1 MLWTFLFY
9 HANVKLN
16 NILGECNLMSN
27 CFDFGCF
34 LGGGSYC
41 FLSKYLR
48 SRRPSLLAVMTFL
61 ATVFIN
67 FMNVENIY
75 ATTAS
80 LSVNGDL
87 SFGSMNPT
95 ASGSNYE
102 KTIGVHGETDS
113 MMGYKLYMSA
123 GSDDTSLS
131 GSNWN
136 SFKIKSLE
144 GQEKPLWYVTP
155 ACTNCY
161 GYVVDRTGG
170 FEYSAI
176 PKLSAPAMLKKSD
189 NKGEFDLKF
198 SLGMRLD
205 NKVAPDSY
213 KNTVVFSLLAKDDVV
228 AKLDIGRNVNK
239 AIKKALGVT
248 DEEYLSHPEKT
259 MVTSGRFALD
269 SFKITKEKEG
279 DIPEEK
285 IFKVS
290 TDDSPV
296 PIYLGINT
304 FDTNSRH
311 SLLMWSDASIISF
324 PEDMSY
330 FFSGIKAQ
338 IGDFRYGDEMGR
350 RNIDTKNI
358 KNLSHFF
365 HGADLY
371 MNDGVH
377 DELFDN
383 LIDNENIITNLDSMY
398 ENAWVKNAFTM
409 PSKNL
414 DHVKTAR
421 NMFKNSQFKTM
432 YFTGLKISGI
442 EDMTSMF
449 ENCPGLY
456 HLDMSEMSTG
466 TLTSIKDIFKDSNA
480 LSKLILPKVF
490 NTSKITDMSY
500 LFANKNSL
508 VELIGFKVIDT
519 SSVVNMSHMFD
530 NCLRNFI
537 LDAEVFDNFNTS
549 KVEDMSYMFANAGRP
564 SYSVY
569 NETPFP
575 LKLITSSV
583 KNMEGM
589 FKGWNVKI
597 DISGFNFENVENMS
611 KMFMDGCEDSC
622 VGNENHN
629 SVEKIKFPEAGII
642 APKLTTIEKIFAYN
656 RIMKDFTLPISAPK
670 LLNANYAF
678 AYLHGANK
686 VDLSSM
692 YVPNLENME
701 YMFTYVGDYR
711 DLTEFKLFT
720 HPLQNIKT
728 IKHAFEHMY
737 VHYCLDKTL
746 DLSNFNVSKVT
757 DFSHLFDYFWADEL
771 DLTGWD
777 TSKAED
783 MSYLFFDADPGKV
796 YVSDSFV
803 TSNVINSERIF
814 AGVVLTGQQGS
825 NASNKDISYAR
836 IDGGAANPGA
846 FWRK

>member
-1 MLWTFLFY
+1 
-9 HANVKLN
+9 
-16 NILGECNLMSN
+16 MSN
-27 CFDFGCF
+27 FFDFGW
-34 LGGGSYC
+34 GGDFYC

-48 SRRPSLLAVMTFL
+48 SRRVPLLVVMTFL

-67 FMNVENIY
+67 FLNIKNIY
-75 ATTAS
+75 ASTAS
-80 LSVNGDL
+80 LSVSGDL
-87 SFGSMNPT
+87 NFGSVEPV
-95 ASGSNYE
+95 ASGSEYI
-102 KTIGVHGETDS
+102 KTIGVHGETNS

-155 ACTNCY
+155 VCTNCY
-161 GYVVDRTGG
+161 GYVVDRTNGY
-170 FEYSAI
+170 EYSAI
-176 PKLSAPAMLKKSD
+176 PKLSAPAMLKKSGD
-189 NKGEFDLKF
+189 KGEFDLKF

-205 NKVAPDSY
+205 DKVVAPDSY
-213 KNTVVFSLLAKDDVV
+213 KNTIVFSLLAKDDVV
-228 AKLDIGRNVNK
+228 AKLDIGRKVNR

-259 MVTSGRFALD
+259 MVTSGRFSFN
-269 SFKITKEKEG
+269 SFKIAKEKEG

-311 SLLMWSDASIISF
+311 NLLMWSDASIISF

-330 FFSGIKAQ
+330 FFSGIKAS
-338 IGDFRYGDEMGR
+338 IGGFTYGDEMGR

-371 MNDGVH
+371 MTDGAH
-377 DELFDN
+377 DGLFDN

-398 ENAWVKNAFTM
+398 ENAWVKNAFYM

-414 DHVKTAR
+414 DHVKTVR

-432 YFTGLKISGI
+432 YFTDLKISGI

-500 LFANKNSL
+500 LFADKSSL
-508 VELIGFKVIDT
+508 GELIGVERIDT
-519 SSVVNMSHMFD
+519 SSAVNMSHMFD
-530 NCLRNFI
+530 NCVRIFI
-537 LDAEVFDNFNTS
+537 FVTEGVFDNFNTS
-549 KVEDMSYMFANAGRP
+549 KVEDMSYMFANARRF
-564 SYSVY
+564 YR
-569 NETPFP
+569 NEAPFP

-597 DISGFNFENVENMS
+597 DISSFNFGNVENMS

-622 VGNENHN
+622 VGNEEHN
-629 SVEKIKFPEAGII
+629 AVEKIKFPEAGVI

-656 RIMKDFTLPISAPK
+656 KTMKDFTLPISAPK

-678 AYLHGANK
+678 AYLRGANK

-692 YVPNLENME
+692 YVPSLENME
-701 YMFTYVGDYR
+701 YMFTYVGKYEY
-711 DLTEFKLFT
+711 LTEFKLFT

-728 IKHAFEHMY
+728 LKHAFDNMY

-757 DFSHLFDYFWADEL
+757 DFSHLFDTFWADEL

-783 MSYLFFDADPGKV
+783 MSYLFSHAEPGKV

-803 TSNVINSERIF
+803 TSNVVNSELIF
-814 AGVVLTGQQGS
+814 WVAGITGQQGS
-825 NASNKDISYAR
+825 NAMNKDISYAR

>member
-1 MLWTFLFY
+1 
-9 HANVKLN
+9 
-16 NILGECNLMSN
+16 MSN

-34 LGGGSYC
+34 CLGDSDC

-48 SRRPSLLAVMTFL
+48 SRRASLLVVMAFL

-75 ATTAS
+75 ASTAS

-87 SFGSMNPT
+87 SFGSVNPT
-95 ASGSNYE
+95 ASGSEYV
-102 KTIGVHGETDS
+102 KTIGVHGETNS
-113 MMGYKLYMSA
+113 LTGYKLYMSA
-123 GSDDTSLS
+123 GGDDTSLS

-155 ACTNCY
+155 VCTNCY

-176 PKLSAPAMLKKSD
+176 PKLSAPAMLKKSGD
-189 NKGEFDLKF
+189 KGEFDLKF

-205 NKVAPDSY
+205 DKVAPDSY
-213 KNTVVFSLLAKDDVV
+213 KNTIVFSLLAKDDVV

-259 MVTSGRFALD
+259 IAISERLFLD
-269 SFKITKEKEG
+269 SFKIAKEKEG

-304 FDTNSRH
+304 FDSNSRH
-311 SLLMWSDASIISF
+311 NLLMWSDASIISF

-338 IGDFRYGDEMGR
+338 IGNFAYGDGVSR
-350 RNIDTKNI
+350 RNIDTKKIN
-358 KNLSHFF
+358 NLSHFF
-365 HGADLY
+365 HGADLLT
-371 MNDGVH
+371 NDNAH
-377 DELFDN
+377 DKIFDN
-383 LIDNENIITNLDSMY
+383 LIDDENVITNLDSMY
-398 ENAWVKNAFTM
+398 ENAQIKDAFYM

-421 NMFKNSQFKTM
+421 NMFKNSQFRTM
-432 YFTGLKISGI
+432 YFTDLKISGI

-449 ENCPGLY
+449 ENCPRLY

-466 TLTSIKDIFKDSNA
+466 TLTSIKDIFKDSDA

-508 VELIGFKVIDT
+508 SELIGFKRLDT
-519 SSVVNMSHMFD
+519 SSAVNMSHMFD
-530 NCLRNFI
+530 NCLRRFI
-537 LDAEVFDNFNTS
+537 FVTEGVFDNFNTS
-549 KVEDMSYMFANAGRP
+549 KVEDMSYMFANAGRH
-564 SYSVY
+564 YY
-569 NETPFP
+569 NEAPFP

-597 DISGFNFENVENMS
+597 DISGFNFGNVENMS

-622 VGNENHN
+622 VGNEQHN
-629 SVEKIKFPEAGII
+629 SVEKIKFSESGII

-656 RIMKDFTLPISAPK
+656 QTMKDFTLPISAPK

-678 AYLHGANK
+678 AYLRGANK

-701 YMFTYVGDYR
+701 YMFTYVGKYEY
-711 DLTEFKLFT
+711 LTEFKLFT

-728 IKHAFEHMY
+728 IKHAFDNMY

-746 DLSNFNVSKVT
+746 NLSNFNVSKVT
-757 DFSHLFDYFWADEL
+757 DFSHLFDTFYADEL

-777 TSKAED
+777 TSKVED
-783 MSYLFFDADPGKV
+783 MSYLFSHASPGKV

-803 TSNVINSERIF
+803 TSNVVNSELIF
-814 AGVVLTGQQGS
+814 WVAGITGQQGS
-825 NASNKDISYAR
+825 NAMNKDISYAR

>member
-1 MLWTFLFY
+1 
-9 HANVKLN
+9 
-16 NILGECNLMSN
+16 MSN
-27 CFDFGCF
+27 IFDFGW
-34 LGGGSYC
+34 GGDFYC

-48 SRRPSLLAVMTFL
+48 SRRASLLVIMTFL

-67 FMNVENIY
+67 FMNMENIY
-75 ATTAS
+75 ASTAS
-80 LSVNGDL
+80 LSVSGDL
-87 SFGSMNPT
+87 NFGSVNPV
-95 ASGSNYE
+95 ASGSEYV
-102 KTIGVHGETDS
+102 KTIGVHGGANS

-144 GQEKPLWYVTP
+144 GEEKPLWYVTP

-170 FEYSAI
+170 FQYSAM
-176 PKLSAPAMLKKSD
+176 PKLSAPALLKKSGD
-189 NKGEFDLKF
+189 KGEFDLKF

-205 NKVAPDSY
+205 DKVAPDSY

-259 MVTSGRFALD
+259 IATSERLALD
-269 SFKITKEKEG
+269 SFKIAKEKEG

-304 FDTNSRH
+304 FDSNSRH
-311 SLLMWSDASIISF
+311 NLLMWSDASIISF

-330 FFSGIKAQ
+330 FFSGIKAS
-338 IGDFRYGDEMGR
+338 IGGFSYGDEMGR

-371 MNDGVH
+371 MGDSAH
-377 DELFDN
+377 DSLFDN

-398 ENAWVKNAFTM
+398 ENAWVKNAFYM

-432 YFTGLKISGI
+432 YFTDLKISGI

-500 LFANKNSL
+500 LFADKSSL
-508 VELIGFKVIDT
+508 GELIGVKRIDT
-519 SSVVNMSHMFD
+519 SSAVNMSHMFD
-530 NCLRNFI
+530 NCVRIFI
-537 LDAEVFDNFNTS
+537 FVTEGVFDNFNTS
-549 KVEDMSYMFANAGRP
+549 KVEDMSYMFANARRF
-564 SYSVY
+564 YR
-569 NETPFP
+569 NEAPFP

-597 DISGFNFENVENMS
+597 DISGFNFGNVENMS

-622 VGNENHN
+622 VGNEEHN

-656 RIMKDFTLPISAPK
+656 KTMKDFTLPISAPK

-678 AYLHGANK
+678 AYLRGANK
-686 VDLSSM
+686 IDLSSM

-701 YMFTYVGDYR
+701 YMFTYVGKYE

-728 IKHAFEHMY
+728 LKHAFDNMY
-737 VHYCLDKTL
+737 VHFCLDKTL

-757 DFSHLFDYFWADEL
+757 DFSHLFDTFYADEL
-771 DLTGWD
+771 NLTGWD

-783 MSYLFFDADPGKV
+783 MSYLFSHASPGKV

-803 TSNVINSERIF
+803 TSNVVNSELIF
-814 AGVVLTGQQGS
+814 WVAGITGQQGS
-825 NASNKDISYAR
+825 NAMNKDISYAR

>member
-1 MLWTFLFY
+1 
-9 HANVKLN
+9 
-16 NILGECNLMSN
+16 MSN
-27 CFDFGCF
+27 CFDLGYFC

-48 SRRPSLLAVMTFL
+48 SRRASLLVVMAFL

-67 FMNVENIY
+67 FMNIENIY
-75 ATTAS
+75 ASTAS
-80 LSVNGDL
+80 LSVSGDL
-87 SFGSMNPT
+87 NFGSVEP
-95 ASGSNYE
+95 AAAGSEYV
-102 KTIGVHGETDS
+102 KTIGVHGETNS

-155 ACTNCY
+155 VCTNCY
-161 GYVVDRTGG
+161 GYVVDRTNGY
-170 FEYSAI
+170 EYSAI
-176 PKLSAPAMLKKSD
+176 PKLSTPAILKKSGD
-189 NKGEFDLKF
+189 KGEFDLKF

-205 NKVAPDSY
+205 DKIVAPDSY
-213 KNTVVFSLLAKDDVV
+213 KNTIVFSLLAKDDVV

-259 MVTSGRFALD
+259 MVTSGRFSFN
-269 SFKITKEKEG
+269 SFKIAKEKEG

-311 SLLMWSDASIISF
+311 NLLMWSDASIISF

-330 FFSGIKAQ
+330 FFSGIKAF
-338 IGDFRYGDEMGR
+338 IGDFEYGDGMSR

-371 MNDGVH
+371 ISDDTH
-377 DELFDN
+377 DKLFEN
-383 LIDNENIITNLDSMY
+383 LIDDENVITNLDSMY
-398 ENAWVKNAFTM
+398 ENAEIKNAFYM

-414 DHVKTAR
+414 NHVKTAR

-432 YFTGLKISGI
+432 YFTDLKISGI

-449 ENCPGLY
+449 ENCPRLY

-466 TLTSIKDIFKDSNA
+466 TLTSIKDIFKDSDA

-500 LFANKNSL
+500 LFANKSSL
-508 VELIGFKVIDT
+508 AWLIGFKRIDT
-519 SSVVNMSHMFD
+519 SSAVNMSHMFD
-530 NCLRNFI
+530 NCSRKFVF
-537 LDAEVFDNFNTS
+537 ETEGVFDNFNTS
-549 KVEDMSYMFANAGRP
+549 KVEDMSYMFANAGR
-564 SYSVY
+564 YYY
-569 NETPFP
+569 NEAPFP

-589 FKGWNVKI
+589 FKGWQVKI
-597 DISGFNFENVENMS
+597 DISGFNFGNVENMS

-622 VGNENHN
+622 VGNELHV
-629 SVEKIKFPEAGII
+629 SVEQIKFPEAGII

-656 RIMKDFTLPISAPK
+656 KMMKDFTLPISAPK

-678 AYLHGANK
+678 AYLHDANK

-701 YMFTYVGDYR
+701 YMFTYVGSYGH
-711 DLTEFKLFT
+711 LTEFKLFT

-728 IKHAFEHMY
+728 LKRAFDHMD
-737 VHYCLDKTL
+737 VRYCLDKIL

-757 DFSHLFDYFWADEL
+757 DFSHLFDTFYADEL

-777 TSKAED
+777 TSKVED
-783 MSYLFFDADPGKV
+783 MSYLFSHASPGKV

-803 TSNVINSERIF
+803 TSNVVNSELIF
-814 AGVVLTGQQGS
+814 WVAGITGQQGS
-825 NASNKDISYAR
+825 NAMNKDIPYAR

>member
-1 MLWTFLFY
+1 
-9 HANVKLN
+9 
-16 NILGECNLMSN
+16 MSN
-27 CFDFGCF
+27 FFDFGW
-34 LGGGSYC
+34 GGDFYC

-48 SRRPSLLAVMTFL
+48 SRRVPLLVVMTFL

-67 FMNVENIY
+67 FLNIKNIY
-75 ATTAS
+75 ASTAS

-87 SFGSMNPT
+87 NFGSVEP
-95 ASGSNYE
+95 AAAGSEYV
-102 KTIGVHGETDS
+102 KTIGVHGETNS

-155 ACTNCY
+155 VCTNCY
-161 GYVVDRTGG
+161 GYVVDRTNGY
-170 FEYSAI
+170 EYSAI
-176 PKLSAPAMLKKSD
+176 PKLSAPAMLKKSGD
-189 NKGEFDLKF
+189 KGEFDLKF

-205 NKVAPDSY
+205 DKIVAPDSY
-213 KNTVVFSLLAKDDVV
+213 KNTIVFSLLAKDDVV

-259 MVTSGRFALD
+259 MVTSGRFSFN
-269 SFKITKEKEG
+269 SFKIAKEKEG

-311 SLLMWSDASIISF
+311 DLLMWSDASIISF

-330 FFSGIKAQ
+330 FFSGIKAS
-338 IGDFRYGDEMGR
+338 IGGFTYGDEMGR

-371 MNDGVH
+371 MGDSVH
-377 DELFDN
+377 DSLFDN

-432 YFTGLKISGI
+432 YFTDLKISGI

-500 LFANKNSL
+500 LFAGKSSL
-508 VELIGFKVIDT
+508 GELIGVKRIDT
-519 SSVVNMSHMFD
+519 SSAVNMSHMFD
-530 NCLRNFI
+530 NCVRIFI
-537 LDAEVFDNFNTS
+537 FVTEGVFDNFNTS
-549 KVEDMSYMFANAGRP
+549 KVEDMSYMFANARWF
-564 SYSVY
+564 YR
-569 NETPFP
+569 NEAPFP

-589 FKGWNVKI
+589 FKGWKVKI
-597 DISGFNFENVENMS
+597 DISSFNFGNVENMS

-622 VGNENHN
+622 VGNEEHN
-629 SVEKIKFPEAGII
+629 SVEKIKFPESGIT

-656 RIMKDFTLPISAPK
+656 QTMKDFTLPISAPK

-678 AYLHGANK
+678 AYLRGANK

-701 YMFTYVGDYR
+701 YMFTYVGKYE

-728 IKHAFEHMY
+728 LKHAFDNMY
-737 VHYCLDKTL
+737 VHFCLDKTL
-746 DLSNFNVSKVT
+746 DLSNFNVSKVI
-757 DFSHLFDYFWADEL
+757 DFSHLFDTFWADEL

-783 MSYLFFDADPGKV
+783 MSYLFSHASPGKV
-796 YVSDSFV
+796 YASDSFV
-803 TSNVINSERIF
+803 TSNVVNSELIF
-814 AGVVLTGQQGS
+814 FNAVLTGQQGS
-825 NASNKDISYAR
+825 NAMNKDITYAR

>member
-9 HANVKLN
+9 YANVKLN
-16 NILGECNLMSN
+16 SILGEYNLMSS
-27 CFDFGCF
+27 F
-34 LGGGSYC
+34 LILTGGSFYR

-48 SRRPSLLAVMTFL
+48 SRRASLLVVMAFL

-75 ATTAS
+75 ASTAS

-87 SFGSMNPT
+87 SFGSVNPT
-95 ASGSNYE
+95 ASGSEYV
-102 KTIGVHGETDS
+102 KTIGVHGETNS
-113 MMGYKLYMSA
+113 MTGYKLYMSA
-123 GSDDTSLS
+123 GGDDTSLS

-144 GQEKPLWYVTP
+144 GKEKPLWHVTP
-155 ACTNCY
+155 VCTNCY
-161 GYVVDRTGG
+161 GYVIDRTNGY
-170 FEYSAI
+170 EYSAM
-176 PKLSAPAMLKKSD
+176 PKLSTPVMLKKSND
-189 NKGEFDLKF
+189 KGEFDLKF

-205 NKVAPDSY
+205 NNVTPDSY

-228 AKLDIGRNVNK
+228 AKLDIGRKVNR

-259 MVTSGRFALD
+259 IVTSERLFLD
-269 SFKITKEKEG
+269 SFKIAKEKEG

-304 FDTNSRH
+304 FDSNSRH
-311 SLLMWSDASIISF
+311 NLLMWSDASIISF

-338 IGDFRYGDEMGR
+338 IGNFAYGDGVSR
-350 RNIDTKNI
+350 RNIDTKKIN
-358 KNLSHFF
+358 NLSHFF
-365 HGADLY
+365 HGADLLT
-371 MNDGVH
+371 NDNAH
-377 DELFDN
+377 DKIFDN
-383 LIDNENIITNLDSMY
+383 LIDDENVITNLDSMY
-398 ENAWVKNAFTM
+398 ENAQIKDAFYM

-421 NMFKNSQFKTM
+421 NMFKNSQFRTM
-432 YFTGLKISGI
+432 YFTDLKISGI

-449 ENCPGLY
+449 ENCPRLY

-466 TLTSIKDIFKDSNA
+466 TLTSIKDIFKDSDA

-508 VELIGFKVIDT
+508 LELIGFKRLDT
-519 SSVVNMSHMFD
+519 SSAVNMSHMFD
-530 NCLRNFI
+530 NCLRRFI
-537 LDAEVFDNFNTS
+537 FVTEGVFDNFNTS
-549 KVEDMSYMFANAGRP
+549 KVEDMSYMFANAGRH
-564 SYSVY
+564 YY
-569 NETPFP
+569 NEAPFP

-597 DISGFNFENVENMS
+597 DISGFNFGNVENMS

-622 VGNENHN
+622 VGNEQHN
-629 SVEKIKFPEAGII
+629 SVEKIKFSESGII

-656 RIMKDFTLPISAPK
+656 QTMKDFTLPISAPK

-678 AYLHGANK
+678 AYLHDANK

-701 YMFTYVGDYR
+701 YMFTYVGSYGH
-711 DLTEFKLFT
+711 LTEFKLFT

-728 IKHAFEHMY
+728 LKRAFDHMD
-737 VHYCLDKTL
+737 VRYCLDKIL

-757 DFSHLFDYFWADEL
+757 DFSHLFDTFYADEL

-777 TSKAED
+777 TSKVED
-783 MSYLFFDADPGKV
+783 MSYLFSHASPGKV

-803 TSNVINSERIF
+803 TSNVVNSELIF
-814 AGVVLTGQQGS
+814 WVAGITGQQGS
-825 NASNKDISYAR
+825 NAMNKDISYAR

>member
-9 HANVKLN
+9 YANVKLN

-34 LGGGSYC
+34 CLVDSDC

-48 SRRPSLLAVMTFL
+48 SRRASLLVVMTFL

-67 FMNVENIY
+67 FMNIENIY

-80 LSVNGDL
+80 LSVDGDL
-87 SFGSMNPT
+87 SFGSVNPT
-95 ASGSNYE
+95 ASGSEYV

-123 GSDDTSLS
+123 DSDDTSLS

-144 GQEKPLWYVTP
+144 GEEKPLWYAPP

-161 GYVVDRTGG
+161 GYVIDRPGG
-170 FEYSAI
+170 FQYNAM
-176 PKLSAPAMLKKSD
+176 PKLSAPALLKKSGD
-189 NKGEFDLKF
+189 KGEFDLKF

-228 AKLDIGRNVNK
+228 AKLDIGRKVNR

-259 MVTSGRFALD
+259 MVTSGRFSFN
-269 SFKITKEKEG
+269 SFKIAKEKEG

-311 SLLMWSDASIISF
+311 NLLMWSDASIISF

-330 FFSGIKAQ
+330 FFSGIKAF
-338 IGDFRYGDEMGR
+338 IGDFEYGDGMSR

-365 HGADLY
+365 HGADFY
-371 MNDGVH
+371 MPDGVH
-377 DELFDN
+377 DKLFDN
-383 LIDNENIITNLDSMY
+383 FIDNENIITNLDSMY
-398 ENAWVKNAFTM
+398 ENTKIKDAFTM

-432 YFTGLKISGI
+432 YFTDLKISGI

-500 LFANKNSL
+500 LFANKSSL
-508 VELIGFKVIDT
+508 TELIGFKRIDA

-530 NCLRNFI
+530 NCPRRFI
-537 LDAEVFDNFNTS
+537 FVTEGVFDNFNTS
-549 KVEDMSYMFANAGRP
+549 KVEDMSYMFANASR
-564 SYSVY
+564 YYY
-569 NETPFP
+569 NEVPFP

-597 DISGFNFENVENMS
+597 DISSFNFGNVENMS

-629 SVEKIKFPEAGII
+629 AVEKIKFPESGII

-656 RIMKDFTLPISAPK
+656 KMMKDFTLPISAPK

-678 AYLHGANK
+678 AYLHDANK

-701 YMFTYVGDYR
+701 YMFTYVGSYGH
-711 DLTEFKLFT
+711 LTEFKLFT

-728 IKHAFEHMY
+728 LKRAFDHMD
-737 VHYCLDKTL
+737 VRYCLDKIL

-757 DFSHLFDYFWADEL
+757 DFSHLFDTFYADEL

-777 TSKAED
+777 TSKVED
-783 MSYLFFDADPGKV
+783 MSYLFSHASPGKV

-803 TSNVINSERIF
+803 TSNVVNSELIF
-814 AGVVLTGQQGS
+814 WVAGITGQQGS
-825 NASNKDISYAR
+825 NAMNKDISYAR

>member
-1 MLWTFLFY
+1 
-9 HANVKLN
+9 
-16 NILGECNLMSN
+16 MSN

-34 LGGGSYC
+34 CLGDSDC

-48 SRRPSLLAVMTFL
+48 SRRASLLVVMAFL
-61 ATVFIN
+61 TTVFIN

-75 ATTAS
+75 ASTAS

-87 SFGSMNPT
+87 SFGSVNPT
-95 ASGSNYE
+95 ASGSEYV
-102 KTIGVHGETDS
+102 KTIGVHGETNS
-113 MMGYKLYMSA
+113 MTGYKLYMSA

-144 GQEKPLWYVTP
+144 GEEKPLWYVTP

-176 PKLSAPAMLKKSD
+176 PKLSAPAMLKKSGD
-189 NKGEFDLKF
+189 KGEFDLKF

-205 NKVAPDSY
+205 DKVAPDSY
-213 KNTVVFSLLAKDDVV
+213 KNTIVFSLLAKDDVV

-259 MVTSGRFALD
+259 IAISERLFLD
-269 SFKITKEKEG
+269 SFKIAKEKEG

-304 FDTNSRH
+304 FDSNSRH
-311 SLLMWSDASIISF
+311 NLLMWSDASIISF

-338 IGDFRYGDEMGR
+338 IGNFAYGDGVSR
-350 RNIDTKNI
+350 RNIDTKKIN
-358 KNLSHFF
+358 NLSHFF
-365 HGADLY
+365 HGADLLT
-371 MNDGVH
+371 NDNAH
-377 DELFDN
+377 DKIFDN
-383 LIDNENIITNLDSMY
+383 LIDDENVITNLDSMY
-398 ENAWVKNAFTM
+398 ENAQIKDAFYM

-421 NMFKNSQFKTM
+421 NMFKNSQFRTM
-432 YFTGLKISGI
+432 YFTDLKISGI

-449 ENCPGLY
+449 ENCPRLY

-466 TLTSIKDIFKDSNA
+466 TLTSIKDIFKDSDA

-508 VELIGFKVIDT
+508 SELIGFKRLDT
-519 SSVVNMSHMFD
+519 SSAVNMSHMFD
-530 NCLRNFI
+530 NCLRRFI
-537 LDAEVFDNFNTS
+537 FVTEGVFDNFNTS
-549 KVEDMSYMFANAGRP
+549 KVEDMSYMFANAGRH
-564 SYSVY
+564 YY
-569 NETPFP
+569 NEAPFP

-597 DISGFNFENVENMS
+597 DISGFNFGNVENMS

-622 VGNENHN
+622 VGNEQHN
-629 SVEKIKFPEAGII
+629 SVEKIKFSESGII

-656 RIMKDFTLPISAPK
+656 QTMKDFTLPISAPK

-678 AYLHGANK
+678 AYLRGANK

-701 YMFTYVGDYR
+701 YMFTYVGKYEY
-711 DLTEFKLFT
+711 LTEFKLFT
-720 HPLQNIKT
+720 HSLQNIKT
-728 IKHAFEHMY
+728 IKHAFDNMY

-757 DFSHLFDYFWADEL
+757 DFSHLFDTFWADEL

-783 MSYLFFDADPGKV
+783 MSYLFSHASSGKV

-803 TSNVINSERIF
+803 TPNVVNSELIF
-814 AGVVLTGQQGS
+814 WVAELTGQQGS
-825 NASNKDISYAR
+825 NAMNKDISYAR

>member
-1 MLWTFLFY
+1 
-9 HANVKLN
+9 
-16 NILGECNLMSN
+16 MSN
-27 CFDFGCF
+27 F
-34 LGGGSYC
+34 LILVGGSFYC

-48 SRRPSLLAVMTFL
+48 SRRVSLLVVMTFL

-67 FMNVENIY
+67 FMNIENIY
-75 ATTAS
+75 ASTAS
-80 LSVNGDL
+80 LSVSGDL
-87 SFGSMNPT
+87 NFGSVEP
-95 ASGSNYE
+95 AAAGSEYV
-102 KTIGVHGETDS
+102 KTIGVHGETNS

-155 ACTNCY
+155 VCTNCY
-161 GYVVDRTGG
+161 GYVVDRTNGY
-170 FEYSAI
+170 EYSAI
-176 PKLSAPAMLKKSD
+176 PKLSTPAILKKSGD
-189 NKGEFDLKF
+189 KGEFDLKF

-205 NKVAPDSY
+205 DKIVAPDSY
-213 KNTVVFSLLAKDDVV
+213 KNTIVFSLLAKDDVV

-259 MVTSGRFALD
+259 MVTSGRFSFN
-269 SFKITKEKEG
+269 SFKIAKEKEG

-311 SLLMWSDASIISF
+311 NLLMWSDASIISF

-330 FFSGIKAQ
+330 FFSGIKAF
-338 IGDFRYGDEMGR
+338 IGDFEYGDGMSR

-371 MNDGVH
+371 ISDDTH
-377 DELFDN
+377 DKLFEN
-383 LIDNENIITNLDSMY
+383 LIDDENVITNLDSMY
-398 ENAWVKNAFTM
+398 ENAEIKNAFYM

-414 DHVKTAR
+414 NHVKTAR

-432 YFTGLKISGI
+432 YFTDLKISGI

-449 ENCPGLY
+449 ENCPRLY

-466 TLTSIKDIFKDSNA
+466 TLTSIKDIFKDSDA

-500 LFANKNSL
+500 LFANKSSL
-508 VELIGFKVIDT
+508 AWLIGFKRIDT
-519 SSVVNMSHMFD
+519 SSAVNMSHMFD
-530 NCLRNFI
+530 NCSRNFVF
-537 LDAEVFDNFNTS
+537 ETEGVFDNFNTS
-549 KVEDMSYMFANAGRP
+549 KVEDMSYMFANASR
-564 SYSVY
+564 YYY
-569 NETPFP
+569 NEVPFP

-597 DISGFNFENVENMS
+597 DISSFNFGNVENMS

-629 SVEKIKFPEAGII
+629 AVEKIKFPESGII

-656 RIMKDFTLPISAPK
+656 KMMKDFTLPISAPK

-678 AYLHGANK
+678 AYLHDANK

-701 YMFTYVGDYR
+701 YMFTYVGSYGH
-711 DLTEFKLFT
+711 LTEFKLFT

-728 IKHAFEHMY
+728 LKRAFDHMD
-737 VHYCLDKTL
+737 VRYCLDKIL

-757 DFSHLFDYFWADEL
+757 DFSHLFDTFYADEL

-777 TSKAED
+777 TSKVED
-783 MSYLFFDADPGKV
+783 MSYLFSHASPGKV

-803 TSNVINSERIF
+803 TSNVVNSELIF
-814 AGVVLTGQQGS
+814 WVAGITGQQGS
-825 NASNKDISYAR
+825 NAMNKDISYAR

>member
-1 MLWTFLFY
+1 
-9 HANVKLN
+9 
-16 NILGECNLMSN
+16 MSN
-27 CFDFGCF
+27 FFDFGW
-34 LGGGSYC
+34 GGDFYC
-41 FLSKYLR
+41 YLSKYLR
-48 SRRPSLLAVMTFL
+48 SRRVPLIVVMTFL

-102 KTIGVHGETDS
+102 KTIGVHGETNS

-259 MVTSGRFALD
+259 MVTSGRFALG

-304 FDTNSRH
+304 FDSNSRH
-311 SLLMWSDASIISF
+311 NLLMWSDASIISF

-330 FFSGIKAQ
+330 FFSGVKAS
-338 IGDFRYGDEMGR
+338 IGYFTYGEEMGR

-371 MNDGVH
+371 ISDDTH
-377 DELFDN
+377 DKLFEN
-383 LIDNENIITNLDSMY
+383 LIDDENVITNLDSMY

-414 DHVKTAR
+414 NHVKTAR

-432 YFTGLKISGI
+432 YFTDLKISGI

-500 LFANKNSL
+500 LFANKSSL
-508 VELIGFKVIDT
+508 GELIGFKVIDT

-537 LDAEVFDNFNTS
+537 FYTEGVFDNFNTS
-549 KVEDMSYMFANAGRP
+549 KVEDMSYMFANAGRH
-564 SYSVY
+564 YY
-569 NETPFP
+569 NESPFP

-597 DISGFNFENVENMS
+597 DISSFNFGNVENMS

-622 VGNENHN
+622 VRYEYH
-629 SVEKIKFPEAGII
+629 SAVEKIKFPGSGVI

-656 RIMKDFTLPISAPK
+656 QTMKDFTLPVFSAPK

-678 AYLHGANK
+678 AYLYNANK

-728 IKHAFEHMY
+728 IKHAFHHMY

-771 DLTGWD
+771 NLTGWD
-777 TSKAED
+777 TSRAED
-783 MSYLFFDADPGKV
+783 MSYLFSQAEPGKV

-803 TSNVINSERIF
+803 TSNVVRSEYIF
-814 AGVVLTGQQGS
+814 MNATLTGQQGS
-825 NASNKDISYAR
+825 NAYNKDISYAR

>member
-1 MLWTFLFY
+1 MSSFL
-9 HANVKLN
+9 
-16 NILGECNLMSN
+16 ILT
-27 CFDFGCF
+27 
-34 LGGGSYC
+34 GGSFYR

-48 SRRPSLLAVMTFL
+48 SRRASLLVVMAFL

-75 ATTAS
+75 ASTAS

-87 SFGSMNPT
+87 SFGSVNPT
-95 ASGSNYE
+95 ASGSEYV
-102 KTIGVHGETDS
+102 KTIGVHGETNS
-113 MMGYKLYMSA
+113 MTGYKLYMSA
-123 GSDDTSLS
+123 GGDDTSLS

-144 GQEKPLWYVTP
+144 GKEKPLWHVTP
-155 ACTNCY
+155 VCTNCY
-161 GYVVDRTGG
+161 GYVIDRTNGY
-170 FEYSAI
+170 EYSAM
-176 PKLSAPAMLKKSD
+176 PKLSTPVMLKKSND
-189 NKGEFDLKF
+189 KGEFDLKF

-205 NKVAPDSY
+205 NNVTPDSY

-228 AKLDIGRNVNK
+228 AKLDIGRKVNR

-259 MVTSGRFALD
+259 IVTSERLFLD
-269 SFKITKEKEG
+269 SFKIAKEKEG

-304 FDTNSRH
+304 FDSNSRH
-311 SLLMWSDASIISF
+311 NLLMWSDASIISF

-338 IGDFRYGDEMGR
+338 IGNFAYGDGVSR
-350 RNIDTKNI
+350 RNIDTKKIN
-358 KNLSHFF
+358 NLSHFF
-365 HGADLY
+365 HGADLLT
-371 MNDGVH
+371 NDNAH
-377 DELFDN
+377 DKIFDN
-383 LIDNENIITNLDSMY
+383 LIDDENVITNLDSMY
-398 ENAWVKNAFTM
+398 ENAQIKDAFYM

-421 NMFKNSQFKTM
+421 NMFKNSQFRTM
-432 YFTGLKISGI
+432 YFTDLKISGI

-449 ENCPGLY
+449 ENCPRLY

-466 TLTSIKDIFKDSNA
+466 TLTSIKDIFKDSDA

-508 VELIGFKVIDT
+508 SELIGFKRLDT
-519 SSVVNMSHMFD
+519 SSAVNMSHMFD
-530 NCLRNFI
+530 NCLRRFI
-537 LDAEVFDNFNTS
+537 FVTEGVFDNFNTS
-549 KVEDMSYMFANAGRP
+549 KVEDMSYMFANAGRH
-564 SYSVY
+564 YY
-569 NETPFP
+569 NEAPFP

-597 DISGFNFENVENMS
+597 DISGFNFGNVENMS

-622 VGNENHN
+622 VGNEQHN
-629 SVEKIKFPEAGII
+629 SVEKIKFSESGII

-656 RIMKDFTLPISAPK
+656 QTMKDFTLPISAPK

-678 AYLHGANK
+678 AYLRGANK

-701 YMFTYVGDYR
+701 YMFTYVGSYGH
-711 DLTEFKLFT
+711 LTEFKLFT

-728 IKHAFEHMY
+728 LKRAFDHMD
-737 VHYCLDKTL
+737 VRYCLDKIL

-757 DFSHLFDYFWADEL
+757 DFSHLFDTFYADEL
-771 DLTGWD
+771 NLTGWD
-777 TSKAED
+777 TSKVED
-783 MSYLFFDADPGKV
+783 MSYLFSHASPGKV

-803 TSNVINSERIF
+803 TSNVVNSELIF
-814 AGVVLTGQQGS
+814 WVAGITGQQGS
-825 NASNKDISYAR
+825 NAMNKDISYAR

>member
-27 CFDFGCF
+27 F
-34 LGGGSYC
+34 LILVGGSYC

-48 SRRPSLLAVMTFL
+48 FRRPSLLAVMTFL

-144 GQEKPLWYVTP
+144 GEEKPLWYVTP

-330 FFSGIKAQ
+330 FFSGIKAS
-338 IGDFRYGDEMGR
+338 IGGFTYGDEMGR

-371 MNDGVH
+371 MGDGVH

-398 ENAWVKNAFTM
+398 ENAWVKNAFYM
-409 PSKNL
+409 PPKNL

-432 YFTGLKISGI
+432 YFTDLKISGI

-508 VELIGFKVIDT
+508 TELIGFKVIDT

-530 NCLRNFI
+530 NCVRRFI
-537 LDAEVFDNFNTS
+537 FVTEGVFDNFNTS
-549 KVEDMSYMFANAGRP
+549 KVEDMSYMFANAGRD
-564 SYSVY
+564 YL
-569 NETPFP
+569 NEAPFP

-597 DISGFNFENVENMS
+597 DISSFNFGNVENMS

-622 VGNENHN
+622 VRYEDH
-629 SVEKIKFPEAGII
+629 SAVEKIKFPGSGII
-642 APKLTTIEKIFAYN
+642 APKLTTIEKFFAYN
-656 RIMKDFTLPISAPK
+656 QTMKDFTLPVFSAPK

-678 AYLHGANK
+678 AYLYDANK

-701 YMFTYVGDYR
+701 YMFTYVGNYR

-728 IKHAFEHMY
+728 LKHAFDHMY

-746 DLSNFNVSKVT
+746 DLSNFNVSKVA

-783 MSYLFFDADPGKV
+783 MSYLFSQASPGKV

-803 TSNVINSERIF
+803 TSNVVNSERIF
-814 AGVVLTGQQGS
+814 MNAELTGQQGS
-825 NASNKDISYAR
+825 NAYNKDISYAR

>member
-1 MLWTFLFY
+1 
-9 HANVKLN
+9 
-16 NILGECNLMSN
+16 MSN
-27 CFDFGCF
+27 FFDFGW
-34 LGGGSYC
+34 GGDFYC
-41 FLSKYLR
+41 YLSKYLR
-48 SRRPSLLAVMTFL
+48 SRRVPLIVVMTFL

-75 ATTAS
+75 ASTAS
-80 LSVNGDL
+80 LSVSGDL
-87 SFGSMNPT
+87 NFGSVKP
-95 ASGSNYE
+95 AAAGSEYI
-102 KTIGVHGETDS
+102 KTIGVHGETNS

-155 ACTNCY
+155 VCTNCY
-161 GYVVDRTGG
+161 GYVVDRTNGY
-170 FEYSAI
+170 EYSAI
-176 PKLSAPAMLKKSD
+176 PKLSTPAILKKSGD
-189 NKGEFDLKF
+189 KGEFDLKF

-205 NKVAPDSY
+205 DKVVAPDSY
-213 KNTVVFSLLAKDDVV
+213 KNTIVFSLLAKDDVV
-228 AKLDIGRNVNK
+228 AKLDIGRKVNR

-259 MVTSGRFALD
+259 MVTSGRFSFN
-269 SFKITKEKEG
+269 SFKIAKEKEG

-311 SLLMWSDASIISF
+311 NLLMWSDASIISF

-330 FFSGIKAQ
+330 FFSGIKAF
-338 IGDFRYGDEMGR
+338 IGDFEYGDGMSR

-365 HGADLY
+365 HGADLHIS
-371 MNDGVH
+371 DDTH
-377 DELFDN
+377 DKLFEN
-383 LIDNENIITNLDSMY
+383 LIDDENVITNLDSMY
-398 ENAWVKNAFTM
+398 ENAEIKNAFYM

-414 DHVKTAR
+414 NHVKTAR

-432 YFTGLKISGI
+432 YFTDLKISGI

-449 ENCPGLY
+449 ENCPRLY

-466 TLTSIKDIFKDSNA
+466 TLTSIKDIFKDSDA
-480 LSKLILPKVF
+480 FSKLILPKVF

-500 LFANKNSL
+500 LFANKSSL
-508 VELIGFKVIDT
+508 AWLIGFKRIDT
-519 SSVVNMSHMFD
+519 SSAVNMSHMFD
-530 NCLRNFI
+530 NCSRNFVF
-537 LDAEVFDNFNTS
+537 ETEGVFDNFNTS
-549 KVEDMSYMFANAGRP
+549 KVEDMSYMFANAGRH
-564 SYSVY
+564 YY
-569 NETPFP
+569 NEAPFP

-589 FKGWNVKI
+589 FKGWQVKI
-597 DISGFNFENVENMS
+597 DISGFNFGNVENMS

-622 VGNENHN
+622 VGNERH
-629 SVEKIKFPEAGII
+629 SAVEKIKFPESGVI

-656 RIMKDFTLPISAPK
+656 KTMKDFTLPISAPK

-678 AYLHGANK
+678 AYLHDANK

-701 YMFTYVGDYR
+701 YMFTYVGSYR
-711 DLTEFKLFT
+711 HLTEFKLFT

-728 IKHAFEHMY
+728 LKRAFDHMD
-737 VHYCLDKTL
+737 VRYCLDKIL

-757 DFSHLFDYFWADEL
+757 DFSHLFDTFYADEL

-777 TSKAED
+777 TSKVED
-783 MSYLFFDADPGKV
+783 MSYLFSHASPGKV

-803 TSNVINSERIF
+803 TSNVVNSELIF
-814 AGVVLTGQQGS
+814 WVAGITGQQGS
-825 NASNKDISYAR
+825 NAMNKDISYAR

>member
-9 HANVKLN
+9 YANVKLN

-34 LGGGSYC
+34 CLVDSDC

-48 SRRPSLLAVMTFL
+48 SRRASLLVVMTFL

-67 FMNVENIY
+67 FMNIENIY

-80 LSVNGDL
+80 LSVDGDL
-87 SFGSMNPT
+87 SFGSVNPT
-95 ASGSNYE
+95 ASGSEYV

-123 GSDDTSLS
+123 DSDDTSLS

-144 GQEKPLWYVTP
+144 GEEKPLWYAPP

-161 GYVVDRTGG
+161 GYGIDRPGG
-170 FEYSAI
+170 FQYNAM
-176 PKLSAPAMLKKSD
+176 PKLSAPALLKKSGD
-189 NKGEFDLKF
+189 KGEFDLKF

-228 AKLDIGRNVNK
+228 AKLDIGRKVNR

-259 MVTSGRFALD
+259 MVTSGRFSFN
-269 SFKITKEKEG
+269 SFKIAKEKEG

-311 SLLMWSDASIISF
+311 NLLMWSDASIISF

-330 FFSGIKAQ
+330 FFSGIKAF
-338 IGDFRYGDEMGR
+338 IGDFEYGDGMSR

-365 HGADLY
+365 HGADFY
-371 MNDGVH
+371 MPDGVH
-377 DELFDN
+377 DKLFDN
-383 LIDNENIITNLDSMY
+383 FIDNENIITNLDSMY
-398 ENAWVKNAFTM
+398 ENTKIKDAFTM

-432 YFTGLKISGI
+432 YFTDLKISGI

-466 TLTSIKDIFKDSNA
+466 TLTSIKDIFKGSNA

-500 LFANKNSL
+500 LFADKSSL
-508 VELIGFKVIDT
+508 GELIGVERIDA

-530 NCLRNFI
+530 NCLRRFI
-537 LDAEVFDNFNTS
+537 FVTEGVFDNFNTS
-549 KVEDMSYMFANAGRP
+549 KVEDMSYMFANASG
-564 SYSVY
+564 YYY
-569 NETPFP
+569 NEVPFP

-597 DISGFNFENVENMS
+597 DISSFNFGNVENMS

-629 SVEKIKFPEAGII
+629 AVEKIKFPESGII

-656 RIMKDFTLPISAPK
+656 KMMKDFTLPVFSAPK

-678 AYLHGANK
+678 AYLHDANK

-692 YVPNLENME
+692 YVPYLENME
-701 YMFTYVGDYR
+701 YMFTYVGSYGH
-711 DLTEFKLFT
+711 LTEFKLFT

-728 IKHAFEHMY
+728 LKRAFDHMD
-737 VHYCLDKTL
+737 VRYCLDKIL

-757 DFSHLFDYFWADEL
+757 DFSHLFDTFYADEL

-777 TSKAED
+777 TSKVED
-783 MSYLFFDADPGKV
+783 MSYLFSHASPGKV

-803 TSNVINSERIF
+803 TSNVVNSELIF
-814 AGVVLTGQQGS
+814 WVAGITGQQGS
-825 NASNKDISYAR
+825 NAMNKDISYAR

>member
-1 MLWTFLFY
+1 
-9 HANVKLN
+9 
-16 NILGECNLMSN
+16 
-27 CFDFGCF
+27 
-34 LGGGSYC
+34 
-41 FLSKYLR
+41 
-48 SRRPSLLAVMTFL
+48 MTFL

-67 FMNVENIY
+67 FMNMENIY
-75 ATTAS
+75 ASTAS
-80 LSVNGDL
+80 LLVSGDLNFGSVN
-87 SFGSMNPT
+87 PV
-95 ASGSNYE
+95 ASGSEYV
-102 KTIGVHGETDS
+102 KTIGVHGGANS

-144 GQEKPLWYVTP
+144 GKEQFLWYGPPV
-155 ACTNCY
+155 CTNCY
-161 GYVVDRTGG
+161 GYAVDRPGG
-170 FEYSAI
+170 AQYSAI
-176 PKLSAPAMLKKSD
+176 PKLSTPALLKKSGD
-189 NKGEFDLKF
+189 KGEFDLKF

-205 NKVAPDSY
+205 DKIVAPDSY
-213 KNTVVFSLLAKDDVV
+213 KNTIVFSLLAKDDVV

-259 MVTSGRFALD
+259 MVTSGRFSFN
-269 SFKITKEKEG
+269 SFKIAKEKEG

-311 SLLMWSDASIISF
+311 NLLMWSDASIISF

-330 FFSGIKAQ
+330 FFSGIKAF
-338 IGDFRYGDEMGR
+338 IGDFEYGDGMSR

-371 MNDGVH
+371 ISDDTH
-377 DELFDN
+377 DKLFEN
-383 LIDNENIITNLDSMY
+383 LIDDENVITNLDSMY
-398 ENAWVKNAFTM
+398 ENAEIKNAFYM

-414 DHVKTAR
+414 NHVKTAR

-432 YFTGLKISGI
+432 YFTDLKISGI

-449 ENCPGLY
+449 ENCPRLY

-466 TLTSIKDIFKDSNA
+466 TLTSIKDIFKDSDA

-500 LFANKNSL
+500 LFANKSSL
-508 VELIGFKVIDT
+508 AWLIGFKRIDT
-519 SSVVNMSHMFD
+519 SSAVNMSHMFD
-530 NCLRNFI
+530 NCSRNFVF
-537 LDAEVFDNFNTS
+537 ETEGVFDNFNTS
-549 KVEDMSYMFANAGRP
+549 KVEDMSYMFANAGR
-564 SYSVY
+564 YYY
-569 NETPFP
+569 NEAPFP

-589 FKGWNVKI
+589 FKGWQVKI
-597 DISGFNFENVENMS
+597 DISGFNFGNVENMS

-622 VGNENHN
+622 VGNELHV
-629 SVEKIKFPEAGII
+629 SVEQIKFPEAGII

-656 RIMKDFTLPISAPK
+656 KMMKDFTLPISAPK

-678 AYLHGANK
+678 AYLHDANK

-701 YMFTYVGDYR
+701 YMFTYVGSYR
-711 DLTEFKLFT
+711 HLTEFKLFT

-728 IKHAFEHMY
+728 LKRAFDHMD
-737 VHYCLDKTL
+737 VRYCLDKIL

-757 DFSHLFDYFWADEL
+757 DFSHLFDTFYADEL

-777 TSKAED
+777 TSKVED
-783 MSYLFFDADPGKV
+783 MSYLFSHASPGKV

-803 TSNVINSERIF
+803 TSNVVNSELIF
-814 AGVVLTGQQGS
+814 WVAGITGQQGS
-825 NASNKDISYAR
+825 NAMNKDISYAR

>member
-1 MLWTFLFY
+1 
-9 HANVKLN
+9 
-16 NILGECNLMSN
+16 MSN
-27 CFDFGCF
+27 F
-34 LGGGSYC
+34 LILVGGSFYC

-48 SRRPSLLAVMTFL
+48 SRRVSLLVVMTFL

-67 FMNVENIY
+67 FMNIENIY
-75 ATTAS
+75 ASTAS
-80 LSVNGDL
+80 LSVSGDL
-87 SFGSMNPT
+87 NFGSVEP
-95 ASGSNYE
+95 AAAGSEYV
-102 KTIGVHGETDS
+102 KTIGVHGETNS

-155 ACTNCY
+155 VCTNCY
-161 GYVVDRTGG
+161 GYVVDRTNGY
-170 FEYSAI
+170 EYSAI
-176 PKLSAPAMLKKSD
+176 PKLSTPAILKKSGD
-189 NKGEFDLKF
+189 KGEFDLKF

-205 NKVAPDSY
+205 DKIVAPDSY
-213 KNTVVFSLLAKDDVV
+213 KNTIVFSLLAKDDVV

-259 MVTSGRFALD
+259 MVTSGRFSFN
-269 SFKITKEKEG
+269 SFKIAKEKEG

-311 SLLMWSDASIISF
+311 NLLMWSDASIISF

-330 FFSGIKAQ
+330 FFSGIKAF
-338 IGDFRYGDEMGR
+338 IGDFEYGDGMSR

-371 MNDGVH
+371 ISDDTH
-377 DELFDN
+377 DKLFEN
-383 LIDNENIITNLDSMY
+383 LIDDENVITNLDSMY
-398 ENAWVKNAFTM
+398 ENAEIKNAFYM

-414 DHVKTAR
+414 NHVKTAR

-432 YFTGLKISGI
+432 YFTDLKISGI

-449 ENCPGLY
+449 ENCPRLY

-466 TLTSIKDIFKDSNA
+466 TLTSIKDIFKDSDA

-500 LFANKNSL
+500 LFANKSSL
-508 VELIGFKVIDT
+508 VWLIGFKRIDT
-519 SSVVNMSHMFD
+519 SSAVNMSHMFD
-530 NCLRNFI
+530 NCSRNFVF
-537 LDAEVFDNFNTS
+537 ETEGVFDNFNTS
-549 KVEDMSYMFANAGRP
+549 KVEDMSYMFANAGR
-564 SYSVY
+564 YYY
-569 NETPFP
+569 NEAPFP

-589 FKGWNVKI
+589 FKGWQVKI
-597 DISGFNFENVENMS
+597 DISGFNFGNVENMS

-622 VGNENHN
+622 VGNELHV
-629 SVEKIKFPEAGII
+629 SVEQIKFPEAGII

-656 RIMKDFTLPISAPK
+656 KMMKDFTLPISAPK

-678 AYLHGANK
+678 AYLHDANK

-701 YMFTYVGDYR
+701 YMFTYVGSYR
-711 DLTEFKLFT
+711 HLTEFKLFT

-728 IKHAFEHMY
+728 LKRAFDHMD
-737 VHYCLDKTL
+737 VRYCLDKIL

-757 DFSHLFDYFWADEL
+757 DFSHLFDTFYADEL
-771 DLTGWD
+771 DLTGWE
-777 TSKAED
+777 TSKVED
-783 MSYLFFDADPGKV
+783 MSYLFSHASPGKV

-803 TSNVINSERIF
+803 TSNVVNSELIF
-814 AGVVLTGQQGS
+814 WVAGITGQQGS
-825 NASNKDISYAR
+825 NAMNKDISYAR

>member
-1 MLWTFLFY
+1 
-9 HANVKLN
+9 
-16 NILGECNLMSN
+16 MSN
-27 CFDFGCF
+27 CFDLGYFCF

-48 SRRPSLLAVMTFL
+48 SRRASLLVVMAFL

-75 ATTAS
+75 ASTAS

-87 SFGSMNPT
+87 NFGSVEPV

-102 KTIGVHGETDS
+102 KTIGVHGETNS

-155 ACTNCY
+155 VCTNCY
-161 GYVVDRTGG
+161 GYVVDRTNGY
-170 FEYSAI
+170 EYSAI
-176 PKLSAPAMLKKSD
+176 PKLSAPAILKKSGD
-189 NKGEFDLKF
+189 KGEFDLKF

-205 NKVAPDSY
+205 DKVVAPDSY
-213 KNTVVFSLLAKDDVV
+213 KNTIVFSLLAKDDVV

-239 AIKKALGVT
+239 AIKKVLGVT

-259 MVTSGRFALD
+259 MVTSGRFTLD
-269 SFKITKEKEG
+269 SFKIAKEKEG

-296 PIYLGINT
+296 PIYLGINA
-304 FDTNSRH
+304 FDINSRH

-330 FFSGIKAQ
+330 FFSGVKAF
-338 IGDFRYGDEMGR
+338 IADFKYGDGMGR

-371 MNDGVH
+371 MNDNTH
-377 DELFDN
+377 DKLFDN

-398 ENAWVKNAFTM
+398 ENAWVKNAFYM

-432 YFTGLKISGI
+432 YFTDLKISGI

-500 LFANKNSL
+500 LFANKSSL
-508 VELIGFKVIDT
+508 TELIGFKRIDA

-530 NCLRNFI
+530 NCPRRFI
-537 LDAEVFDNFNTS
+537 FVTEGVFDNFNTS
-549 KVEDMSYMFANAGRP
+549 KVEDMSYMFANASR
-564 SYSVY
+564 YYY
-569 NETPFP
+569 NEVPFP

-597 DISGFNFENVENMS
+597 DISSFNFGNVENMS

-629 SVEKIKFPEAGII
+629 AVEKIKFPESGII

-656 RIMKDFTLPISAPK
+656 KMMKDFTLPISAPK

-678 AYLHGANK
+678 AYLHDANK

-701 YMFTYVGDYR
+701 YMFTYVGSYDH
-711 DLTEFKLFT
+711 LTEFKLFT

-728 IKHAFEHMY
+728 LKRAFDHMD
-737 VHYCLDKTL
+737 VRYCLDKIL

-757 DFSHLFDYFWADEL
+757 DFSHLFDTFYANEL

-777 TSKAED
+777 TSKVED
-783 MSYLFFDADPGKV
+783 MSYLFSHASPGKV

-803 TSNVINSERIF
+803 TSNVVNSELIF
-814 AGVVLTGQQGS
+814 WVAGITGQQGS
-825 NASNKDISYAR
+825 NAMNKDISYAR

>member
-27 CFDFGCF
+27 CFDFDYFC

-41 FLSKYLR
+41 YLSKYLR
-48 SRRPSLLAVMTFL
+48 SRRVPLIVVMTFL

-67 FMNVENIY
+67 FLNIKNIY

-144 GQEKPLWYVTP
+144 GEEKPLWYVTP

-170 FEYSAI
+170 FEYSAM
-176 PKLSAPAMLKKSD
+176 PKLSTPALLKKSGD
-189 NKGEFDLKF
+189 KGEFDLKF

-205 NKVAPDSY
+205 NKVVPDSY

-259 MVTSGRFALD
+259 IATSERLALD
-269 SFKITKEKEG
+269 SFKIAKEKEG

-304 FDTNSRH
+304 FDSNSRH
-311 SLLMWSDASIISF
+311 NLLMWSDASIISF

-338 IGDFRYGDEMGR
+338 IGNFTYGDEMGR

-371 MNDGVH
+371 MTDGAH
-377 DELFDN
+377 DGLFDN

-398 ENAWVKNAFTM
+398 ENAWVKNAFYM

-432 YFTGLKISGI
+432 YFTDLKISGI

-466 TLTSIKDIFKDSNA
+466 TLTSIKDIFKGSNA

-500 LFANKNSL
+500 LFADKSSL
-508 VELIGFKVIDT
+508 GELIGVERIDT
-519 SSVVNMSHMFD
+519 SSAVNMSHMFD
-530 NCLRNFI
+530 NCVRIFI
-537 LDAEVFDNFNTS
+537 FVTEGVFDNFNTS
-549 KVEDMSYMFANAGRP
+549 KVEDMSYMFANARRF
-564 SYSVY
+564 YR
-569 NETPFP
+569 NEAPFP

-597 DISGFNFENVENMS
+597 DISSFNFGNVENMS

-622 VGNENHN
+622 VGNEEHN
-629 SVEKIKFPEAGII
+629 AVEKIKFPEAGVI

-656 RIMKDFTLPISAPK
+656 KTMKDFTLPISAPK

-678 AYLHGANK
+678 AYLRGANK

-692 YVPNLENME
+692 YVPSLENME
-701 YMFTYVGDYR
+701 YMFTYVGKYE

-728 IKHAFEHMY
+728 LKHAFDNMY

-757 DFSHLFDYFWADEL
+757 DFSHLFDTFWADEL

-783 MSYLFFDADPGKV
+783 MSYLFSHAEPGKV

-803 TSNVINSERIF
+803 TSNVVNSELIF
-814 AGVVLTGQQGS
+814 WVAGITGQQGS
-825 NASNKDISYAR
+825 NAMNKDISYAR

>member
-1 MLWTFLFY
+1 
-9 HANVKLN
+9 
-16 NILGECNLMSN
+16 MSN
-27 CFDFGCF
+27 F
-34 LGGGSYC
+34 LILVGGSFYC

-48 SRRPSLLAVMTFL
+48 SRRVSLLVVMTFL

-67 FMNVENIY
+67 FMNIENIY
-75 ATTAS
+75 ASTAS
-80 LSVNGDL
+80 LSVSGDL
-87 SFGSMNPT
+87 NFGSVEP
-95 ASGSNYE
+95 AAAGSEYV
-102 KTIGVHGETDS
+102 KTIGVHGETNS

-155 ACTNCY
+155 VCTNCY
-161 GYVVDRTGG
+161 GYVVDRTNGY
-170 FEYSAI
+170 EYSAI
-176 PKLSAPAMLKKSD
+176 PKLSTPAILKKSGD
-189 NKGEFDLKF
+189 KGEFDLKF

-205 NKVAPDSY
+205 DKIVAPDSY
-213 KNTVVFSLLAKDDVV
+213 KNTIVFSLLAKDDVV

-259 MVTSGRFALD
+259 MVTSGRFSFN
-269 SFKITKEKEG
+269 SFKIAKEKEG

-311 SLLMWSDASIISF
+311 NLLMWSDASIISF

-330 FFSGIKAQ
+330 FFSGIKAF
-338 IGDFRYGDEMGR
+338 IGDFEYGDGMSR

-371 MNDGVH
+371 ISDDTH
-377 DELFDN
+377 DKLFEN
-383 LIDNENIITNLDSMY
+383 LIDDENVITNLDSMY
-398 ENAWVKNAFTM
+398 ENAEIKNAFYM

-414 DHVKTAR
+414 NHVKTAR

-432 YFTGLKISGI
+432 YFTDLKISGI

-449 ENCPGLY
+449 ENCPRLY

-466 TLTSIKDIFKDSNA
+466 TLTSIKDIFKDSDA

-500 LFANKNSL
+500 LFANKSSL
-508 VELIGFKVIDT
+508 AWLIGFKRIDT
-519 SSVVNMSHMFD
+519 SSAVNMSHMFD
-530 NCLRNFI
+530 NCSRNFVF
-537 LDAEVFDNFNTS
+537 ETEGVFDNFNTS
-549 KVEDMSYMFANAGRP
+549 KVEDMSYMFANAGR
-564 SYSVY
+564 YYY
-569 NETPFP
+569 NEAPFP

-589 FKGWNVKI
+589 FKGWQVKI
-597 DISGFNFENVENMS
+597 DISGFNFGNVENMS
-611 KMFMDGCEDSC
+611 KMFMDGCEGSC
-622 VGNENHN
+622 VGNELHV
-629 SVEKIKFPEAGII
+629 SVEQIKFPEAGII

-656 RIMKDFTLPISAPK
+656 KMMKDFTLPISAPK

-678 AYLHGANK
+678 AYLHDANK

-701 YMFTYVGDYR
+701 YMFTYVGSYR
-711 DLTEFKLFT
+711 HLTEFKLFT

-728 IKHAFEHMY
+728 LKRAFDHMD
-737 VHYCLDKTL
+737 VRYCLDKIL

-757 DFSHLFDYFWADEL
+757 DFSHLFDTFYADEL

-777 TSKAED
+777 TSKVED
-783 MSYLFFDADPGKV
+783 MSYLFSHASPGKV

-803 TSNVINSERIF
+803 TSNVVNSELIF
-814 AGVVLTGQQGS
+814 WVAGITGQQGS
-825 NASNKDISYAR
+825 NAMNKDISYAR

>member
-1 MLWTFLFY
+1 
-9 HANVKLN
+9 
-16 NILGECNLMSN
+16 MSN
-27 CFDFGCF
+27 FFDFGWGDF
-34 LGGGSYC
+34 YC
-41 FLSKYLR
+41 YLSKYLR
-48 SRRPSLLAVMTFL
+48 SRRASLLVVMTFL

-67 FMNVENIY
+67 FLNIENIY
-75 ATTAS
+75 ASTAS
-80 LSVNGDL
+80 LSVSGDL
-87 SFGSMNPT
+87 NFGSVEPA
-95 ASGSNYE
+95 ASGSEYV
-102 KTIGVHGETDS
+102 KTIGVHGGANS

-144 GQEKPLWYVTP
+144 GKEQFLWYGPPV
-155 ACTNCY
+155 CTNCY
-161 GYVVDRTGG
+161 GYAVDRPGG
-170 FEYSAI
+170 AQYSAI
-176 PKLSAPAMLKKSD
+176 PKLSTPALLKKSGD
-189 NKGEFDLKF
+189 KGEFDLKF

-205 NKVAPDSY
+205 DKIVAPDSY
-213 KNTVVFSLLAKDDVV
+213 KNTIVFSLLAKDDVV

-259 MVTSGRFALD
+259 MVTSGRFSFN
-269 SFKITKEKEG
+269 SFKIAKEKEG

-311 SLLMWSDASIISF
+311 NLLMWSDASIISF

-330 FFSGIKAQ
+330 FFSGIKAF
-338 IGDFRYGDEMGR
+338 IGDFEYGDGMSR

-371 MNDGVH
+371 ISDDTH
-377 DELFDN
+377 DKLFEN
-383 LIDNENIITNLDSMY
+383 LIDDENVITNLDSMY
-398 ENAWVKNAFTM
+398 ENAEIKNAFYM

-414 DHVKTAR
+414 NHVKTAR

-432 YFTGLKISGI
+432 YFTDLKISGI

-449 ENCPGLY
+449 ENCPRLY

-466 TLTSIKDIFKDSNA
+466 TLTSIKDIFKDSDA

-500 LFANKNSL
+500 LFANKSSL
-508 VELIGFKVIDT
+508 AWLIGFKRIDT
-519 SSVVNMSHMFD
+519 SSAVNMSHMFD
-530 NCLRNFI
+530 NCSRNFVF
-537 LDAEVFDNFNTS
+537 ETEGVFDNFNTS
-549 KVEDMSYMFANAGRP
+549 KVEDMSYMFANAGR
-564 SYSVY
+564 YYY
-569 NETPFP
+569 NEAPFP

-589 FKGWNVKI
+589 FKGWQVKI
-597 DISGFNFENVENMS
+597 DISGFNFGNVENMS

-622 VGNENHN
+622 VGNELHV
-629 SVEKIKFPEAGII
+629 SVEQIKFPEAGII

-656 RIMKDFTLPISAPK
+656 KMMKDFTLPISAPK

-678 AYLHGANK
+678 AYLHDANK

-701 YMFTYVGDYR
+701 YMFTYVGSYR
-711 DLTEFKLFT
+711 HLTEFKLFT

-728 IKHAFEHMY
+728 LKRAFDHMD
-737 VHYCLDKTL
+737 VRYCLDKIL

-757 DFSHLFDYFWADEL
+757 DFSHLFDTFYADEL

-777 TSKAED
+777 TSKVED
-783 MSYLFFDADPGKV
+783 MSYLFSHASPGKV

-803 TSNVINSERIF
+803 TSNVVNSELIF
-814 AGVVLTGQQGS
+814 WVAGITGQQGS
-825 NASNKDISYAR
+825 NAMNKDISYAR

>member
-1 MLWTFLFY
+1 
-9 HANVKLN
+9 
-16 NILGECNLMSN
+16 
-27 CFDFGCF
+27 
-34 LGGGSYC
+34 
-41 FLSKYLR
+41 
-48 SRRPSLLAVMTFL
+48 MTFL

-67 FMNVENIY
+67 FMNIENIY
-75 ATTAS
+75 ASTAS
-80 LSVNGDL
+80 LSVSGDL
-87 SFGSMNPT
+87 NFGSVEP
-95 ASGSNYE
+95 AAAGSEYV
-102 KTIGVHGETDS
+102 KTIGVHGETNS

-155 ACTNCY
+155 VCTNCY
-161 GYVVDRTGG
+161 GYVVDRTNGY
-170 FEYSAI
+170 EYSAI
-176 PKLSAPAMLKKSD
+176 PKLSTPAILKKSGD
-189 NKGEFDLKF
+189 KGEFDLKF

-205 NKVAPDSY
+205 DKIVAPDSY
-213 KNTVVFSLLAKDDVV
+213 KNTIVFSLLAKDDVV

-259 MVTSGRFALD
+259 MVTSGRFSFN
-269 SFKITKEKEG
+269 SFKIAKEKEG

-311 SLLMWSDASIISF
+311 NLLMWSDASIISF

-330 FFSGIKAQ
+330 FFSGIKAF
-338 IGDFRYGDEMGR
+338 IGDFEYGDGMSR

-371 MNDGVH
+371 ISDDTH
-377 DELFDN
+377 DKLFEN
-383 LIDNENIITNLDSMY
+383 LIDDENVITNLDSMY
-398 ENAWVKNAFTM
+398 ENAEIKNAFYM

-414 DHVKTAR
+414 NHVKTAR

-432 YFTGLKISGI
+432 YFTDLKISGI

-449 ENCPGLY
+449 ENCPRLY

-466 TLTSIKDIFKDSNA
+466 TLTSIKDIFKDSDA

-500 LFANKNSL
+500 LFANKSSL
-508 VELIGFKVIDT
+508 VWLIGFKRIDT
-519 SSVVNMSHMFD
+519 SSAVNMSHMFD
-530 NCLRNFI
+530 NCSRNFVF
-537 LDAEVFDNFNTS
+537 ETEGVFDNFNTS
-549 KVEDMSYMFANAGRP
+549 KVEDMSYMFANAGR
-564 SYSVY
+564 YYY
-569 NETPFP
+569 NEAPFP

-589 FKGWNVKI
+589 FKGWQVKI
-597 DISGFNFENVENMS
+597 DISGFNFGNVENMS

-622 VGNENHN
+622 VGNELHV
-629 SVEKIKFPEAGII
+629 SVEQIKFPEAGII

-656 RIMKDFTLPISAPK
+656 KMMKDFTLPISAPK

-678 AYLHGANK
+678 AYLHDANK

-701 YMFTYVGDYR
+701 YMFTYVGSYR
-711 DLTEFKLFT
+711 HLTEFKLFT

-728 IKHAFEHMY
+728 LKRAFDHMD
-737 VHYCLDKTL
+737 VRYCLDKIL

-757 DFSHLFDYFWADEL
+757 DFSHLFDTFYADEL

-777 TSKAED
+777 TSKVED
-783 MSYLFFDADPGKV
+783 MSYLFSHASPGKV

-803 TSNVINSERIF
+803 TSNVVNSELIF
-814 AGVVLTGQQGS
+814 WVAGITGQQGS
-825 NASNKDISYAR
+825 NAMNKDISYAR

>member
-1 MLWTFLFY
+1 
-9 HANVKLN
+9 
-16 NILGECNLMSN
+16 MSN

-34 LGGGSYC
+34 CLVDSDC

-48 SRRPSLLAVMTFL
+48 SRRASLLVVMTFL

-67 FMNVENIY
+67 FMNIENIY

-80 LSVNGDL
+80 LSVDGDL
-87 SFGSMNPT
+87 SFGSVNPT
-95 ASGSNYE
+95 ASGSEYV

-123 GSDDTSLS
+123 DSDDTSLS

-144 GQEKPLWYVTP
+144 GEEKPLWYAPP

-161 GYVVDRTGG
+161 GYGIDRPGG
-170 FEYSAI
+170 FQYNAM
-176 PKLSAPAMLKKSD
+176 PKLSAPALLKKSGD
-189 NKGEFDLKF
+189 KGEFDLKF

-228 AKLDIGRNVNK
+228 AKLDIGRKVNR

-259 MVTSGRFALD
+259 MVTSGRFSFN
-269 SFKITKEKEG
+269 SFKIAKEKEG

-311 SLLMWSDASIISF
+311 NLLMWSDASIISF

-330 FFSGIKAQ
+330 FFSGIKAF
-338 IGDFRYGDEMGR
+338 IGDFEYGDGMSR

-365 HGADLY
+365 HGADFY
-371 MNDGVH
+371 MPDGVH
-377 DELFDN
+377 DKLFDN
-383 LIDNENIITNLDSMY
+383 FIDNENIITNLDSMY
-398 ENAWVKNAFTM
+398 ENTKIKDAFTM

-432 YFTGLKISGI
+432 YFTDLKISGI

-466 TLTSIKDIFKDSNA
+466 TLTSIKDIFKGSNA

-500 LFANKNSL
+500 LFADKSSL
-508 VELIGFKVIDT
+508 GELIGVERIDA

-530 NCLRNFI
+530 NCLRRFI
-537 LDAEVFDNFNTS
+537 FVTEGVFDNFNTS
-549 KVEDMSYMFANAGRP
+549 KVEDMSYMFANASG
-564 SYSVY
+564 YYY
-569 NETPFP
+569 NEVPFP

-597 DISGFNFENVENMS
+597 DISSFNFGNVENMS

-629 SVEKIKFPEAGII
+629 AVEKIKFPESGII

-656 RIMKDFTLPISAPK
+656 KMMKDFTLPVFSAPK

-678 AYLHGANK
+678 AYLHDANK

-692 YVPNLENME
+692 YVPYLENME
-701 YMFTYVGDYR
+701 YMFTYVGSYGH
-711 DLTEFKLFT
+711 LTEFKLFT

-728 IKHAFEHMY
+728 LKRAFDHMD
-737 VHYCLDKTL
+737 VRYCLDKIL

-757 DFSHLFDYFWADEL
+757 DFSHLFDTFYADEL

-777 TSKAED
+777 TSKVED
-783 MSYLFFDADPGKV
+783 MSYLFSHASPGKV

-803 TSNVINSERIF
+803 TSNVVNSELIF
-814 AGVVLTGQQGS
+814 WVAGITGQQGS
-825 NASNKDISYAR
+825 NAMNKDISYAR

>member
-1 MLWTFLFY
+1 
-9 HANVKLN
+9 
-16 NILGECNLMSN
+16 
-27 CFDFGCF
+27 
-34 LGGGSYC
+34 
-41 FLSKYLR
+41 
-48 SRRPSLLAVMTFL
+48 MTFL

-67 FMNVENIY
+67 FMNIKNIY
-75 ATTAS
+75 ASTAS
-80 LSVNGDL
+80 LSVSGDL
-87 SFGSMNPT
+87 NFGSVEPA
-95 ASGSNYE
+95 ASGSEYV
-102 KTIGVHGETDS
+102 KTIGVHGETNS

-144 GQEKPLWYVTP
+144 GKEQPLWYVTP
-155 ACTNCY
+155 VCTNCY
-161 GYVVDRTGG
+161 GYVVDRTNGY
-170 FEYSAI
+170 EYSAI
-176 PKLSAPAMLKKSD
+176 PKLSAPAILKKSGD
-189 NKGEFDLKF
+189 KGEFDLKF

-205 NKVAPDSY
+205 DKVVAPDSY
-213 KNTVVFSLLAKDDVV
+213 KNTIVFSLLAKDDVV

-259 MVTSGRFALD
+259 MVTSGRFTLD
-269 SFKITKEKEG
+269 SFKIAKEKEG

-296 PIYLGINT
+296 PIYLGINA

-330 FFSGIKAQ
+330 FFSGVKAF
-338 IGDFRYGDEMGR
+338 ITDFKYGDGMGR

-371 MNDGVH
+371 MIDDTH
-377 DELFDN
+377 DKLFDN
-383 LIDNENIITNLDSMY
+383 LIDNENVITNLDSMY
-398 ENAWVKNAFTM
+398 ENAQIKDAFYM

-432 YFTGLKISGI
+432 YFTDLKISGI

-449 ENCPGLY
+449 ENCPRLY

-500 LFANKNSL
+500 LFANKSSL
-508 VELIGFKVIDT
+508 TELIGFKRIDA

-530 NCLRNFI
+530 NCLRRFI
-537 LDAEVFDNFNTS
+537 FVTEGVFDNFNTS
-549 KVEDMSYMFANAGRP
+549 KVEDMSYMFANASR
-564 SYSVY
+564 YYY
-569 NETPFP
+569 NEVPFP

-597 DISGFNFENVENMS
+597 DISSFNFGNVENMS

-629 SVEKIKFPEAGII
+629 AVEKIKFPESGII

-656 RIMKDFTLPISAPK
+656 KMMKDFTLPISAPK

-678 AYLHGANK
+678 AYLHDANK

-701 YMFTYVGDYR
+701 YMFTYVGSYDH
-711 DLTEFKLFT
+711 LTEFKLFT

-728 IKHAFEHMY
+728 LKRAFDHMG
-737 VHYCLDKTL
+737 VRYCLDKIL

-757 DFSHLFDYFWADEL
+757 DFSYLFDTFYADEL

-777 TSKAED
+777 TSKVED
-783 MSYLFFDADPGKV
+783 MSYLFSHASPGKV

-803 TSNVINSERIF
+803 TSNVVNSELIF
-814 AGVVLTGQQGS
+814 WVAGITGQQGS
-825 NASNKDISYAR
+825 NAMNKDISYAR

>member
-1 MLWTFLFY
+1 
-9 HANVKLN
+9 
-16 NILGECNLMSN
+16 MSN
-27 CFDFGCF
+27 F
-34 LGGGSYC
+34 LILVGGSFYC

-48 SRRPSLLAVMTFL
+48 SRRVSLLVVMTFL

-67 FMNVENIY
+67 FMNIENIY
-75 ATTAS
+75 ASTAS
-80 LSVNGDL
+80 LSVSGDL
-87 SFGSMNPT
+87 NFGSVEP
-95 ASGSNYE
+95 AAAGSEYV
-102 KTIGVHGETDS
+102 KTIGVHGETNS

-155 ACTNCY
+155 VCTNCY
-161 GYVVDRTGG
+161 GYVVDRTNGY
-170 FEYSAI
+170 EYSAI
-176 PKLSAPAMLKKSD
+176 PKLITPAILKKSGD
-189 NKGEFDLKF
+189 KGEFDLKF

-205 NKVAPDSY
+205 DKIVAPDSY
-213 KNTVVFSLLAKDDVV
+213 KNTIVFSLLAKDDVV

-259 MVTSGRFALD
+259 MVTSGRFSFN
-269 SFKITKEKEG
+269 SFKIAKEKEG

-311 SLLMWSDASIISF
+311 NLLMWSDASIISF

-330 FFSGIKAQ
+330 FFSGIKAF
-338 IGDFRYGDEMGR
+338 IGDFEYGDGMSR

-371 MNDGVH
+371 ISDDTH
-377 DELFDN
+377 DKLFEN
-383 LIDNENIITNLDSMY
+383 LIDDENVITNLDSMY
-398 ENAWVKNAFTM
+398 ENAEIKNAFYM

-414 DHVKTAR
+414 NHVKTAR

-432 YFTGLKISGI
+432 YFTDLKISGI

-449 ENCPGLY
+449 ENCPRLY

-466 TLTSIKDIFKDSNA
+466 TLTSIKDIFKDSDA

-500 LFANKNSL
+500 LFANKSSL
-508 VELIGFKVIDT
+508 AWLIGFKRIDT
-519 SSVVNMSHMFD
+519 SSAVNMSHMFD
-530 NCLRNFI
+530 NCPRRFI
-537 LDAEVFDNFNTS
+537 FVTEGVFDNFNTS
-549 KVEDMSYMFANAGRP
+549 KVEDMSYMFANASR
-564 SYSVY
+564 YYY
-569 NETPFP
+569 NEVPFP

-597 DISGFNFENVENMS
+597 DISSFNFGNVENMS

-629 SVEKIKFPEAGII
+629 AVEKIKFPESGII

-656 RIMKDFTLPISAPK
+656 KMMKDFTLPISAPK

-678 AYLHGANK
+678 AYLHDANK

-701 YMFTYVGDYR
+701 YMFTYVGSYGH
-711 DLTEFKLFT
+711 LTEFKLFT

-728 IKHAFEHMY
+728 LKRAFDHMD
-737 VHYCLDKTL
+737 VRYCLDKIL

-757 DFSHLFDYFWADEL
+757 DFSHLFDTFYADEL

-777 TSKAED
+777 TSKVED
-783 MSYLFFDADPGKV
+783 MSYLFSHASPGKV

-803 TSNVINSERIF
+803 TSNVVNSELIF
-814 AGVVLTGQQGS
+814 WVAGITGQQGS
-825 NASNKDISYAR
+825 NAMNKDISYAR

>member
-1 MLWTFLFY
+1 
-9 HANVKLN
+9 
-16 NILGECNLMSN
+16 MSN
-27 CFDFGCF
+27 IFDFGW
-34 LGGGSYC
+34 GGDFYC

-48 SRRPSLLAVMTFL
+48 SRRASLLVIMTFL

-67 FMNVENIY
+67 FMNMENIY
-75 ATTAS
+75 ASTAS
-80 LSVNGDL
+80 LSVSGDL
-87 SFGSMNPT
+87 NFGSVNPV
-95 ASGSNYE
+95 ASGSEYV
-102 KTIGVHGETDS
+102 KTIGVHGGANS

-144 GQEKPLWYVTP
+144 GKEQFLWYGPPV
-155 ACTNCY
+155 CTNCY
-161 GYVVDRTGG
+161 GYAVDRPGG
-170 FEYSAI
+170 AQYSAI
-176 PKLSAPAMLKKSD
+176 PKLSTPALLKKSGD
-189 NKGEFDLKF
+189 KGEFDLKF

-205 NKVAPDSY
+205 NKVVAPDSY
-213 KNTVVFSLLAKDDVV
+213 KNTIVFSLLAKDDVV

-259 MVTSGRFALD
+259 MVTSERLALD

-371 MNDGVH
+371 MTDNAH
-377 DELFDN
+377 DRLFDN

-398 ENAWVKNAFTM
+398 ENAWVKNAFYM

-432 YFTGLKISGI
+432 YFTDLKISGI

-449 ENCPGLY
+449 ENCPSLY
-456 HLDMSEMSTG
+456 HLDMSEMATG

-500 LFANKNSL
+500 LFANKSSL
-508 VELIGFKVIDT
+508 GELIGVKRIDT
-519 SSVVNMSHMFD
+519 SSAVNMSHMFD
-530 NCLRNFI
+530 NCVRIFI
-537 LDAEVFDNFNTS
+537 FVTEGVFDNFNTS
-549 KVEDMSYMFANAGRP
+549 KVEDMSYMFANAGR
-564 SYSVY
+564 YY
-569 NETPFP
+569 LNEAPFP

-597 DISGFNFENVENMS
+597 DISSFNFGNVENMS

-622 VGNENHN
+622 VGNERHGA
-629 SVEKIKFPEAGII
+629 VEKIKFPESGIT

-656 RIMKDFTLPISAPK
+656 KTMKDFTLPISAPK

-678 AYLHGANK
+678 AYLRGANK

-701 YMFTYVGDYR
+701 YMFTYVGKYE

-728 IKHAFEHMY
+728 LKHAFDNMY
-737 VHYCLDKTL
+737 MHYCLDKTL

-757 DFSHLFDYFWADEL
+757 DFSHLFDTFYADEL

-777 TSKAED
+777 TSKVED
-783 MSYLFFDADPGKV
+783 MSYLFSHASPGKV

-803 TSNVINSERIF
+803 TSNVVNSELIF
-814 AGVVLTGQQGS
+814 WVAGITGQQGS
-825 NASNKDISYAR
+825 NAMNKDISYAH

>member
-1 MLWTFLFY
+1 
-9 HANVKLN
+9 
-16 NILGECNLMSN
+16 
-27 CFDFGCF
+27 
-34 LGGGSYC
+34 
-41 FLSKYLR
+41 
-48 SRRPSLLAVMTFL
+48 MTFL
-61 ATVFIN
+61 ATVLIN

-75 ATTAS
+75 ASTAS
-80 LSVNGDL
+80 LSVSGDL
-87 SFGSMNPT
+87 NFGSVEPAAT
-95 ASGSNYE
+95 GSEYV
-102 KTIGVHGETDS
+102 KTIGVHGETNS

-131 GSNWN
+131 GSVWN

-144 GQEKPLWYVTP
+144 GKEQFLWYAPPV
-155 ACTNCY
+155 CTNCY
-161 GYVVDRTGG
+161 GYAVDRPGG
-170 FEYSAI
+170 AQYSAI
-176 PKLSAPAMLKKSD
+176 PKLSTPEILKKSGD
-189 NKGEFDLKF
+189 KGEFDLKF

-205 NKVAPDSY
+205 DKIVAPDSY
-213 KNTVVFSLLAKDDVV
+213 KNTIVFSLLAKDDVV

-259 MVTSGRFALD
+259 MVTSGRFALG

-311 SLLMWSDASIISF
+311 NLLMWSDASIISF

-371 MNDGVH
+371 MTDNAH
-377 DELFDN
+377 DRLFDN

-398 ENAWVKNAFTM
+398 ENAWVKNAFYM

-432 YFTGLKISGI
+432 YFTDLKISGI

-449 ENCPGLY
+449 ENCPRLY

-500 LFANKNSL
+500 LFADKSSL
-508 VELIGFKVIDT
+508 GELIGVERIDT
-519 SSVVNMSHMFD
+519 SSAVNMSHMFD
-530 NCLRNFI
+530 NCVRIFI
-537 LDAEVFDNFNTS
+537 FVTEGVFDNFNTS
-549 KVEDMSYMFANAGRP
+549 KVEDMSYMFANARRF
-564 SYSVY
+564 YR
-569 NETPFP
+569 NEAPFP

-597 DISGFNFENVENMS
+597 DISSFNFGNVENMS

-622 VGNENHN
+622 VGNEEHN
-629 SVEKIKFPEAGII
+629 AVEKIKFPEAGVI

-656 RIMKDFTLPISAPK
+656 KTMKDFTLPISAPK

-678 AYLHGANK
+678 AYLRGANK

-692 YVPNLENME
+692 YVPSLENME
-701 YMFTYVGDYR
+701 YMFTYVGKYE

-728 IKHAFEHMY
+728 LKHAFDNMY

-757 DFSHLFDYFWADEL
+757 DFSHLFDTFWADEL

-783 MSYLFFDADPGKV
+783 MSYLFSHAEPGKV

-803 TSNVINSERIF
+803 TSNVVNSELIF
-814 AGVVLTGQQGS
+814 WVAGITGQQGS
-825 NASNKDISYAR
+825 NAMNKDISYAR

-846 FWRK
+846 FWKK

>member
-1 MLWTFLFY
+1 
-9 HANVKLN
+9 
-16 NILGECNLMSN
+16 MSN
-27 CFDFGCF
+27 FFDFGW
-34 LGGGSYC
+34 GGDFYC
-41 FLSKYLR
+41 YLSRYLR
-48 SRRPSLLAVMTFL
+48 SRRVPLLVVMTFL

-67 FMNVENIY
+67 FLNIKNIY
-75 ATTAS
+75 ASTAS
-80 LSVNGDL
+80 LSVSGDL

-144 GQEKPLWYVTP
+144 GEEKPLWYVTP

-170 FEYSAI
+170 FEYSAM
-176 PKLSAPAMLKKSD
+176 PKLSTPALLKKSGD
-189 NKGEFDLKF
+189 KGEFDLKF

-205 NKVAPDSY
+205 NKVVPDSY

-259 MVTSGRFALD
+259 IATSERLALD
-269 SFKITKEKEG
+269 RFKIAKEKEG

-304 FDTNSRH
+304 FDSNSRH
-311 SLLMWSDASIISF
+311 NLLMWSDASIISF

-338 IGDFRYGDEMGR
+338 IGNFTYGDEMGR

-371 MNDGVH
+371 MTDGAH
-377 DELFDN
+377 DGLFDN

-398 ENAWVKNAFTM
+398 ENAWVKNAFYM

-432 YFTGLKISGI
+432 YFTDLKISGI

-500 LFANKNSL
+500 LFADKSSL
-508 VELIGFKVIDT
+508 VELIGVERIDT
-519 SSVVNMSHMFD
+519 SSAVNMSHMFD
-530 NCLRNFI
+530 NCVRIFI
-537 LDAEVFDNFNTS
+537 FVTEGVFDNFNTS
-549 KVEDMSYMFANAGRP
+549 KVEDMSYMFANARR
-564 SYSVY
+564 SYR
-569 NETPFP
+569 NEAPFP

-597 DISGFNFENVENMS
+597 DISSFNFGNVENMS

-622 VGNENHN
+622 VGNEEHN
-629 SVEKIKFPEAGII
+629 AVEKIKFPEAGVI

-656 RIMKDFTLPISAPK
+656 KTMKDFTLPISAPK

-678 AYLHGANK
+678 AYLRGANK

-692 YVPNLENME
+692 YVRSLEKME
-701 YMFTYVGDYR
+701 YMFTYVGKYE

-728 IKHAFEHMY
+728 LKHAFDNMY

-757 DFSHLFDYFWADEL
+757 DFSHLFDTFWADEL

-783 MSYLFFDADPGKV
+783 MSYLFSHAEPGKV

-803 TSNVINSERIF
+803 TSNVVNSELIF
-814 AGVVLTGQQGS
+814 WVAGITGQQGS
-825 NASNKDISYAR
+825 NAMNKDISYAR

>member
-1 MLWTFLFY
+1 
-9 HANVKLN
+9 
-16 NILGECNLMSN
+16 
-27 CFDFGCF
+27 
-34 LGGGSYC
+34 
-41 FLSKYLR
+41 
-48 SRRPSLLAVMTFL
+48 
-61 ATVFIN
+61 
-67 FMNVENIY
+67 MNMENIY
-75 ATTAS
+75 ASTAS
-80 LSVNGDL
+80 LSVSGDL
-87 SFGSMNPT
+87 NFGSVNPV
-95 ASGSNYE
+95 ASGSEYV
-102 KTIGVHGETDS
+102 KTIGVHGGANS

-144 GQEKPLWYVTP
+144 GKEQFLWYGPPV
-155 ACTNCY
+155 CTNCY
-161 GYVVDRTGG
+161 GYAVDRPGG
-170 FEYSAI
+170 AQYSAI
-176 PKLSAPAMLKKSD
+176 PKLSTPALLKKSGD
-189 NKGEFDLKF
+189 KGEFDLKF

-205 NKVAPDSY
+205 DKVVAPDSY
-213 KNTVVFSLLAKDDVV
+213 KNTIVFSLLAKDDVV

-259 MVTSGRFALD
+259 MVTSGRFSFS
-269 SFKITKEKEG
+269 SFKIAKEKEG

-311 SLLMWSDASIISF
+311 NLLMWSDASIISF

-330 FFSGIKAQ
+330 FFSGVKAF
-338 IGDFRYGDEMGR
+338 IGDFEYGDGMSR

-365 HGADLY
+365 HGADFY
-371 MNDGVH
+371 MSDGVH
-377 DELFDN
+377 DKLFDN
-383 LIDNENIITNLDSMY
+383 FIDNENIITNLDSMY
-398 ENAWVKNAFTM
+398 ENTKIKDAFTM

-432 YFTGLKISGI
+432 YFTDLKISGI

-449 ENCPGLY
+449 ENCPRLD

-480 LSKLILPKVF
+480 LYKLILPKVF

-500 LFANKNSL
+500 LFANKSSL
-508 VELIGFKVIDT
+508 AWLIGFKRIDA
-519 SSVVNMSHMFD
+519 SSAVNMSHMFD
-530 NCLRNFI
+530 NCARYFI
-537 LDAEVFDNFNTS
+537 FTIEREGVFDNFNTS
-549 KVEDMSYMFANAGRP
+549 KVEDMSYMFANAGGMGL
-564 SYSVY
+564 Y

-589 FKGWNVKI
+589 FKGWNAKI
-597 DISGFNFENVENMS
+597 DISSFNFGNVENMS

-622 VGNENHN
+622 VGNEMHT
-629 SVEKIKFPEAGII
+629 SVEKIKFPESGII

-656 RIMKDFTLPISAPK
+656 QRMKDFTLPISAPK

-678 AYLHGANK
+678 AYLRGANK

-701 YMFTYVGDYR
+701 YMFTYVGKYEY
-711 DLTEFKLFT
+711 LTEFKLFT

-728 IKHAFEHMY
+728 LKHAFDNMY
-737 VHYCLDKTL
+737 VRHCLDKTL

-757 DFSHLFDYFWADEL
+757 DFSHLFDTFYADEL

-783 MSYLFFDADPGKV
+783 MSYLFSQASPGKV

-814 AGVVLTGQQGS
+814 TNAELTGQKGS
-825 NASNKDISYAR
+825 NAYNKDISYAR
-836 IDGGAANPGA
+836 IDGGAASPGA

>member
-1 MLWTFLFY
+1 
-9 HANVKLN
+9 
-16 NILGECNLMSN
+16 MSN
-27 CFDFGCF
+27 IFDFGW
-34 LGGGSYC
+34 GGDFYC

-48 SRRPSLLAVMTFL
+48 SRRASLLVIMTFL

-67 FMNVENIY
+67 FLNMENIY
-75 ATTAS
+75 ASTAS
-80 LSVNGDL
+80 LSVSGDL
-87 SFGSMNPT
+87 NFGSVNPV
-95 ASGSNYE
+95 ASGSEYV
-102 KTIGVHGETDS
+102 KTIGVHGGANS

-144 GQEKPLWYVTP
+144 GKEQFLWYGPPV
-155 ACTNCY
+155 CTNCY
-161 GYVVDRTGG
+161 GYAVDRPGG
-170 FEYSAI
+170 AQYSAI
-176 PKLSAPAMLKKSD
+176 PKLSTPEILKKSGD
-189 NKGEFDLKF
+189 KGEFDLKF

-205 NKVAPDSY
+205 DKVVAPDSY
-213 KNTVVFSLLAKDDVV
+213 KNTIVFSLLAKDDVV

-259 MVTSGRFALD
+259 MVTSERLALD

-371 MNDGVH
+371 MTDNVH
-377 DELFDN
+377 DRLFDN

-432 YFTGLKISGI
+432 YFTDLKISGI

-500 LFANKNSL
+500 LFANKSSL
-508 VELIGFKVIDT
+508 GKLIGFKVIDT

-537 LDAEVFDNFNTS
+537 FYTEGVFDNFNTS
-549 KVEDMSYMFANAGRP
+549 KVEDMSYMFANAGRH
-564 SYSVY
+564 YY
-569 NETPFP
+569 NEAPFP

-597 DISGFNFENVENMS
+597 DISSFNFGNVENMS

-629 SVEKIKFPEAGII
+629 AVEKIKFPESGII

-656 RIMKDFTLPISAPK
+656 KTMKDFTLPISAPK

-678 AYLHGANK
+678 AYLHDANK

-728 IKHAFEHMY
+728 LKRAFDHMD
-737 VHYCLDKTL
+737 VRYCLDKIL

-757 DFSHLFDYFWADEL
+757 DFSHLFDTFYADEL

-777 TSKAED
+777 TSKVED
-783 MSYLFFDADPGKV
+783 MSYLFSHASPGKV

-803 TSNVINSERIF
+803 TSNVVNSELIF
-814 AGVVLTGQQGS
+814 WVAGITGQQGS
-825 NASNKDISYAR
+825 NAMNKDISYAR

>member
-1 MLWTFLFY
+1 
-9 HANVKLN
+9 
-16 NILGECNLMSN
+16 MSN

-34 LGGGSYC
+34 CLGDSDC

-48 SRRPSLLAVMTFL
+48 SRRASLLVVMTFL

-75 ATTAS
+75 ASTAS
-80 LSVNGDL
+80 LSVSGDL
-87 SFGSMNPT
+87 NFGSVEP
-95 ASGSNYE
+95 AAAGSEYV
-102 KTIGVHGETDS
+102 KTIGVHGETNS

-155 ACTNCY
+155 VCTDCY
-161 GYVVDRTGG
+161 GHVVDRTNGY
-170 FEYSAI
+170 EYSAI
-176 PKLSAPAMLKKSD
+176 PKLSTPAILKKSGD
-189 NKGEFDLKF
+189 KGEFDLKF

-205 NKVAPDSY
+205 DKVVAPDSY
-213 KNTVVFSLLAKDDVV
+213 KNTIVFSLLAKDDVV
-228 AKLDIGRNVNK
+228 AKLDIGRKVNR

-338 IGDFRYGDEMGR
+338 IGDFRYGDDMGR

-365 HGADLY
+365 HGADFY
-371 MNDGVH
+371 MSDGVH
-377 DELFDN
+377 DKLFDN
-383 LIDNENIITNLDSMY
+383 FIDNENIITNLDSMY
-398 ENAWVKNAFTM
+398 ENTKIKDAFTM

-432 YFTGLKISGI
+432 YFTDLKISGI

-500 LFANKNSL
+500 LFANKSSL
-508 VELIGFKVIDT
+508 AWLIGFKRIDA
-519 SSVVNMSHMFD
+519 SSAVNMSHMFD
-530 NCLRNFI
+530 NCAQYFI
-537 LDAEVFDNFNTS
+537 FAIEGEGVFDNFNTS
-549 KVEDMSYMFANAGRP
+549 KVEDMSYMFANAGGGGL
-564 SYSVY
+564 Y
-569 NETPFP
+569 NGAPFP

-589 FKGWNVKI
+589 FKGWNAKI
-597 DISGFNFENVENMS
+597 DISSFNFGNVENMS

-622 VGNENHN
+622 VGNERH
-629 SVEKIKFPEAGII
+629 SAVEKIKFPESGII

-656 RIMKDFTLPISAPK
+656 KTMKDFTLPISAPK

-678 AYLHGANK
+678 AYLRGANK

-701 YMFTYVGDYR
+701 YMFTYVGKYEY
-711 DLTEFKLFT
+711 LTEFKLFT
-720 HPLQNIKT
+720 YPLQNIKT
-728 IKHAFEHMY
+728 LKHAFDNMY
-737 VHYCLDKTL
+737 IRYCLDKTL

-757 DFSHLFDYFWADEL
+757 DFSHLFDTFYADEL

-783 MSYLFFDADPGKV
+783 MSYLFSQASPGKV

-803 TSNVINSERIF
+803 TSNVVNSERIF
-814 AGVVLTGQQGS
+814 SNASLTGQQGS
-825 NASNKDISYAR
+825 NAYNKDISYAR
-836 IDGGAANPGA
+836 IDGGAVNPGA
-846 FWRK
+846 FWRR

>member
-1 MLWTFLFY
+1 
-9 HANVKLN
+9 
-16 NILGECNLMSN
+16 
-27 CFDFGCF
+27 
-34 LGGGSYC
+34 
-41 FLSKYLR
+41 
-48 SRRPSLLAVMTFL
+48 MTFL

-67 FMNVENIY
+67 FMNIENIY
-75 ATTAS
+75 ASTAS
-80 LSVNGDL
+80 LSVSGDL
-87 SFGSMNPT
+87 NFGSVEP
-95 ASGSNYE
+95 AAAGSEYV
-102 KTIGVHGETDS
+102 KTIGVHGETNS

-155 ACTNCY
+155 VCTNCY
-161 GYVVDRTGG
+161 GYVVDRTNGY
-170 FEYSAI
+170 EYSAI
-176 PKLSAPAMLKKSD
+176 PKLSTPAILKKSGD
-189 NKGEFDLKF
+189 KGEFDLKF

-205 NKVAPDSY
+205 DKIVAPDSY
-213 KNTVVFSLLAKDDVV
+213 KNTIVFSLLAKDDVV

-259 MVTSGRFALD
+259 MVTSGRFSFN
-269 SFKITKEKEG
+269 SFKIAKEKEG

-311 SLLMWSDASIISF
+311 NLLMWSDASIISF

-330 FFSGIKAQ
+330 FFSGIKAF
-338 IGDFRYGDEMGR
+338 IGDFEYGDGMSR

-371 MNDGVH
+371 ISDDTH
-377 DELFDN
+377 DKLFEN
-383 LIDNENIITNLDSMY
+383 LIDDENVITNLDSMY
-398 ENAWVKNAFTM
+398 ENAEIKNAFYM

-414 DHVKTAR
+414 NHVKTAR

-432 YFTGLKISGI
+432 YFTDLKISGI

-449 ENCPGLY
+449 ENCPRLY

-466 TLTSIKDIFKDSNA
+466 TLTSIKDIFKDSDA

-500 LFANKNSL
+500 LFANKSSL
-508 VELIGFKVIDT
+508 AWLIGFKRIDT
-519 SSVVNMSHMFD
+519 SSAVNMSHMFD
-530 NCLRNFI
+530 NCSRNFVF
-537 LDAEVFDNFNTS
+537 ETEGVFDNFNTS
-549 KVEDMSYMFANAGRP
+549 KVEDMSYMFANAGR
-564 SYSVY
+564 YYY
-569 NETPFP
+569 NEAPFP

-589 FKGWNVKI
+589 FKGWQVKI
-597 DISGFNFENVENMS
+597 DISGFNFGNVENMS

-622 VGNENHN
+622 VGNELHV
-629 SVEKIKFPEAGII
+629 SVEQIKFPEAGII

-656 RIMKDFTLPISAPK
+656 KMMKDFTLPISAPK

-678 AYLHGANK
+678 AYLHDANK

-701 YMFTYVGDYR
+701 YMFTYVGSYR
-711 DLTEFKLFT
+711 HLTEFKLFT

-728 IKHAFEHMY
+728 LKRAFDHMD
-737 VHYCLDKTL
+737 VRYCLDKIL

-757 DFSHLFDYFWADEL
+757 DFSHLFDTFYADEL

-777 TSKAED
+777 TSKVED
-783 MSYLFFDADPGKV
+783 MSYLFSHASPGKV

-803 TSNVINSERIF
+803 TSNVVNSELIF
-814 AGVVLTGQQGS
+814 WVAGITGQQGS
-825 NASNKDISYAR
+825 NAMNKDISYAR

>member
-1 MLWTFLFY
+1 
-9 HANVKLN
+9 
-16 NILGECNLMSN
+16 MSN
-27 CFDFGCF
+27 FFDFGW
-34 LGGGSYC
+34 GGDFYC
-41 FLSKYLR
+41 YLSKYLR
-48 SRRPSLLAVMTFL
+48 SRRVPLLVIVTFL

-102 KTIGVHGETDS
+102 KTIGVHGETNS

-170 FEYSAI
+170 FEYSAM
-176 PKLSAPAMLKKSD
+176 PKLSTPALLKKSGD
-189 NKGEFDLKF
+189 KGEFDLKF

-205 NKVAPDSY
+205 NKVVPDSY

-269 SFKITKEKEG
+269 SFKISNEKEG
-279 DIPEEK
+279 EIDEDK

-311 SLLMWSDASIISF
+311 NLLMWSDASIISF

-330 FFSGIKAQ
+330 FFSGVKAS
-338 IGDFRYGDEMGR
+338 IGYFTYGEEMGR

-365 HGADLY
+365 HGADLHIS
-371 MNDGVH
+371 DDTH
-377 DELFDN
+377 DKLFEN
-383 LIDNENIITNLDSMY
+383 LIDDENVITNLDSMY
-398 ENAWVKNAFTM
+398 ENAEIKNAFYM

-432 YFTGLKISGI
+432 YFTDLKISGI

-449 ENCPGLY
+449 ENCPRLY

-466 TLTSIKDIFKDSNA
+466 TLTSIKDIFKDSND
-480 LSKLILPKVF
+480 LYKLILPKVF

-508 VELIGFKVIDT
+508 GELIGFKVIDT

-530 NCLRNFI
+530 NCPRRFI
-537 LDAEVFDNFNTS
+537 FVTEGVFDNFNTS
-549 KVEDMSYMFANAGRP
+549 KVEDMSYMFANAGGMGL
-564 SYSVY
+564 Y

-597 DISGFNFENVENMS
+597 DISSFNFGNVENMS

-629 SVEKIKFPEAGII
+629 SVEKIKFPESGII

-656 RIMKDFTLPISAPK
+656 KMMKDFTLPVFSAPK

-678 AYLHGANK
+678 AYLYSANK
-686 VDLSSM
+686 VDLSLM

-701 YMFTYVGDYR
+701 YMFTYVGNYR

-720 HPLQNIKT
+720 HQLQNIKT
-728 IKHAFEHMY
+728 LKHAFDHMY

-746 DLSNFNVSKVT
+746 DLSNFNVSKVA

-771 DLTGWD
+771 DLTGWN

-814 AGVVLTGQQGS
+814 AGAVLTGQQGS

-836 IDGGAANPGA
+836 IDGGTANPGA

>member
-1 MLWTFLFY
+1 
-9 HANVKLN
+9 
-16 NILGECNLMSN
+16 MSN
-27 CFDFGCF
+27 F
-34 LGGGSYC
+34 LILVGGSFYC

-48 SRRPSLLAVMTFL
+48 SRRVSLLVVMTFL

-67 FMNVENIY
+67 FMNIENIY
-75 ATTAS
+75 ASTAS
-80 LSVNGDL
+80 LSVSGDL
-87 SFGSMNPT
+87 NFGSVEP
-95 ASGSNYE
+95 AAAGSEYV
-102 KTIGVHGETDS
+102 KTIGVHGETNS

-155 ACTNCY
+155 VCTNCY
-161 GYVVDRTGG
+161 GYVVDRTNGY
-170 FEYSAI
+170 EYSAI
-176 PKLSAPAMLKKSD
+176 PKLSTPAILKKSGD
-189 NKGEFDLKF
+189 KGEFDLKF

-205 NKVAPDSY
+205 DKIVAPDSY
-213 KNTVVFSLLAKDDVV
+213 KNTIVFSLLAKDDVV

-259 MVTSGRFALD
+259 MVTSGRFSFN
-269 SFKITKEKEG
+269 SFKIAKEKEG

-311 SLLMWSDASIISF
+311 NLLMWSDASIISF

-330 FFSGIKAQ
+330 FFSGIKAF
-338 IGDFRYGDEMGR
+338 IGDFEYGDGMSR

-371 MNDGVH
+371 ISDDTH
-377 DELFDN
+377 DKLFEN
-383 LIDNENIITNLDSMY
+383 LIDDENVITNLDSMY
-398 ENAWVKNAFTM
+398 ENAEIKNAFYM

-414 DHVKTAR
+414 NHVKTAR

-432 YFTGLKISGI
+432 YFTDLKISGI

-449 ENCPGLY
+449 ENCPRLY

-466 TLTSIKDIFKDSNA
+466 TLTSIKDIFKDSDA

-500 LFANKNSL
+500 LFANKSSL
-508 VELIGFKVIDT
+508 AWLIGFKRIDT
-519 SSVVNMSHMFD
+519 SSAVNMSHMFD
-530 NCLRNFI
+530 NCSRNFVF
-537 LDAEVFDNFNTS
+537 ETEGVFDNFNTS
-549 KVEDMSYMFANAGRP
+549 KVEDMSYMFANAGR
-564 SYSVY
+564 YYY
-569 NETPFP
+569 NEAPFP

-589 FKGWNVKI
+589 FKGWQVKI
-597 DISGFNFENVENMS
+597 DISGFNFGNVENMS

-622 VGNENHN
+622 VGNELHV
-629 SVEKIKFPEAGII
+629 SVEQIKFPEAGII

-656 RIMKDFTLPISAPK
+656 KMMKDFTLPISAPK

-678 AYLHGANK
+678 AYLHDANK

-701 YMFTYVGDYR
+701 YMFTYVGSYR
-711 DLTEFKLFT
+711 HLTEFKLFT

-728 IKHAFEHMY
+728 LKRAFDHMD
-737 VHYCLDKTL
+737 VRYCLDKIL

-757 DFSHLFDYFWADEL
+757 DFSHLFDTFYADEL

-777 TSKAED
+777 TSKVED
-783 MSYLFFDADPGKV
+783 MSYLFSHASPGKV

-803 TSNVINSERIF
+803 TSNVVNSELIF
-814 AGVVLTGQQGS
+814 WVAGITGQQGS
-825 NASNKDISYAR
+825 NAMNKDISYAR

>member
-1 MLWTFLFY
+1 
-9 HANVKLN
+9 
-16 NILGECNLMSN
+16 MSN
-27 CFDFGCF
+27 FFDFGWGDF
-34 LGGGSYC
+34 YC
-41 FLSKYLR
+41 YLSKYLR
-48 SRRPSLLAVMTFL
+48 SRRVPLLVVMTFL

-67 FMNVENIY
+67 FLNIENIY
-75 ATTAS
+75 ASTAS
-80 LSVNGDL
+80 LSVSGDL
-87 SFGSMNPT
+87 NFGSVEPA
-95 ASGSNYE
+95 ASGSEYV
-102 KTIGVHGETDS
+102 KTIGVHGETNS

-144 GQEKPLWYVTP
+144 GKEQFLWYAPPV
-155 ACTNCY
+155 CTNCY
-161 GYVVDRTGG
+161 GYAVDRPGG
-170 FEYSAI
+170 AQYSAI
-176 PKLSAPAMLKKSD
+176 PKLSTPEILKKSGD
-189 NKGEFDLKF
+189 KGEFDLKF

-205 NKVAPDSY
+205 DKVVAPDSY
-213 KNTVVFSLLAKDDVV
+213 KNTIVFSLLAKDDVV

-311 SLLMWSDASIISF
+311 NLLMWSDASIISF

-371 MNDGVH
+371 MTDNAH
-377 DELFDN
+377 DRLFDN

-398 ENAWVKNAFTM
+398 ENAWVKNAFYM

-432 YFTGLKISGI
+432 YFTDLKISGI

-500 LFANKNSL
+500 LFADKRSL
-508 VELIGFKVIDT
+508 GELIGFKVIDT

-530 NCLRNFI
+530 NCVRIFI
-537 LDAEVFDNFNTS
+537 FVTEGVFDNFNTS
-549 KVEDMSYMFANAGRP
+549 KVEDMSYMFANARRF
-564 SYSVY
+564 YR
-569 NETPFP
+569 NEAPFP

-597 DISGFNFENVENMS
+597 DISSFNFGNVENMS

-622 VGNENHN
+622 VGNEEHN
-629 SVEKIKFPEAGII
+629 SVEKIKFPESGIT

-656 RIMKDFTLPISAPK
+656 KTMKDFTLPISAPK

-678 AYLHGANK
+678 AYLRGANK

-701 YMFTYVGDYR
+701 YMFTYVGKYE

-728 IKHAFEHMY
+728 LKHAFDNMY
-737 VHYCLDKTL
+737 VLFCSDKTL
-746 DLSNFNVSKVT
+746 DLSNFNVSKVI
-757 DFSHLFDYFWADEL
+757 DFSHLFDTFYADEL

-783 MSYLFFDADPGKV
+783 MSYLFSHASPGKV

-803 TSNVINSERIF
+803 TSNVVNSELIF
-814 AGVVLTGQQGS
+814 WVAGITGQQGS
-825 NASNKDISYAR
+825 NAMNKDISYAR

>member
-1 MLWTFLFY
+1 
-9 HANVKLN
+9 
-16 NILGECNLMSN
+16 MSN
-27 CFDFGCF
+27 CFDLGYF

-48 SRRPSLLAVMTFL
+48 SRRASLLAVMTFL

-144 GQEKPLWYVTP
+144 GEEKPLWYVTP

-170 FEYSAI
+170 FEYSAM
-176 PKLSAPAMLKKSD
+176 PKLSTPALLKKSGD
-189 NKGEFDLKF
+189 KGEFDLKF

-205 NKVAPDSY
+205 NKVVPDSY

-259 MVTSGRFALD
+259 MVTSGRFALG
-269 SFKITKEKEG
+269 SFKISNEKEG
-279 DIPEEK
+279 EIDEDK

-311 SLLMWSDASIISF
+311 NLLMWSDASIISF

-330 FFSGIKAQ
+330 FFSGVKAS
-338 IGDFRYGDEMGR
+338 IGYFTYGEEMGR

-365 HGADLY
+365 HGADLHIS
-371 MNDGVH
+371 DDTH
-377 DELFDN
+377 DKLFEN
-383 LIDNENIITNLDSMY
+383 LIDDENVITNLDSMY
-398 ENAWVKNAFTM
+398 ENAEIKNAFYM

-414 DHVKTAR
+414 NHVKTAR

-432 YFTGLKISGI
+432 YFTDLKISGI

-449 ENCPGLY
+449 ENCPRLY

-466 TLTSIKDIFKDSNA
+466 TLTSIKDIFKGSNA

-500 LFANKNSL
+500 LFADKSSL
-508 VELIGFKVIDT
+508 GELIGVERIDT

-530 NCLRNFI
+530 NCVRRFI
-537 LDAEVFDNFNTS
+537 FVTEGVFDNFNTS
-549 KVEDMSYMFANAGRP
+549 KVEDMSYMFANAGR
-564 SYSVY
+564 YY
-569 NETPFP
+569 LNEAPFP
-575 LKLITSSV
+575 LKFITSSV

-597 DISGFNFENVENMS
+597 DISSFNFGNVENMS

-622 VGNENHN
+622 VRYEGH
-629 SVEKIKFPEAGII
+629 SAVEKVKFPGSGVI

-656 RIMKDFTLPISAPK
+656 QTMKDFTLPVFSAPK

-678 AYLHGANK
+678 AYLYDANK

-701 YMFTYVGDYR
+701 YMFTYVGNYR

-728 IKHAFEHMY
+728 LKHAFDHMY

-746 DLSNFNVSKVT
+746 DLSNFNVSKVA

-814 AGVVLTGQQGS
+814 AGAVLTGQQGS
-825 NASNKDISYAR
+825 NAMNKDISYAR

>member
-1 MLWTFLFY
+1 
-9 HANVKLN
+9 
-16 NILGECNLMSN
+16 MSN
-27 CFDFGCF
+27 CFDLGYFC

-48 SRRPSLLAVMTFL
+48 SRRASLLVVMAFL

-67 FMNVENIY
+67 FMNMENIY
-75 ATTAS
+75 ASTAS

-144 GQEKPLWYVTP
+144 GEEKPLWYVTP

-170 FEYSAI
+170 FEYSAM
-176 PKLSAPAMLKKSD
+176 PKLSAPALLKKSGD
-189 NKGEFDLKF
+189 KGEFDLKF

-205 NKVAPDSY
+205 DKVAPDSY

-259 MVTSGRFALD
+259 IATSERLALD
-269 SFKITKEKEG
+269 SFKIAKEKEG

-304 FDTNSRH
+304 FDSNSRH
-311 SLLMWSDASIISF
+311 NLLMWSDASIISF

-330 FFSGIKAQ
+330 FFSGVKAS
-338 IGDFRYGDEMGR
+338 IGYFTYGEEMGR

-365 HGADLY
+365 HGADLHIS
-371 MNDGVH
+371 DDAH
-377 DELFDN
+377 DKIFDN
-383 LIDNENIITNLDSMY
+383 LIDDENVITNLDSMY
-398 ENAWVKNAFTM
+398 ENAEIKNAFYM

-414 DHVKTAR
+414 NHVKTAR

-432 YFTGLKISGI
+432 YFTDLKISGI

-449 ENCPGLY
+449 ENCPSLY
-456 HLDMSEMSTG
+456 HLDMSEMATG

-500 LFANKNSL
+500 LFANKSSL
-508 VELIGFKVIDT
+508 GELIGVKRIDT
-519 SSVVNMSHMFD
+519 SSAVNMSHMFD
-530 NCLRNFI
+530 NCVRIFI
-537 LDAEVFDNFNTS
+537 FVTEGVFDNFNTS
-549 KVEDMSYMFANAGRP
+549 KVEDMSYMFANARRF
-564 SYSVY
+564 YR
-569 NETPFP
+569 NEAPFP

-597 DISGFNFENVENMS
+597 DISSFNFGNVENMS

-622 VGNENHN
+622 VGNEEHN
-629 SVEKIKFPEAGII
+629 SVEKIKFPESGIT

-656 RIMKDFTLPISAPK
+656 KTMKDFTLPISAPK

-678 AYLHGANK
+678 AYLRGANK

-701 YMFTYVGDYR
+701 YMFTYVGKYE

-728 IKHAFEHMY
+728 LKRAFDNMY
-737 VHYCLDKTL
+737 MHYCLDKTL

-757 DFSHLFDYFWADEL
+757 DFSHLFDTFYADEL
-771 DLTGWD
+771 NLTGWD

-783 MSYLFFDADPGKV
+783 MSYLFSHASPGKV

-803 TSNVINSERIF
+803 TSNVINSELIF
-814 AGVVLTGQQGS
+814 WVAGITGQQGS
-825 NASNKDISYAR
+825 NAMNKDISYAR